1 MSQFKRD
8 QVQDMYYL
16 SPMQEGMLFHTLH
29 HQEKGFYVEQM
40 DMNVK
45 GTLRYDLLEK
55 SMNIIVERY
64 DIFRTVFLHEKVKR
78 PVQVVLKERPFT
90 LDVVDLQDLSED
102 EQLERIEKFK
112 QQDQLRGFDLSKDS
126 LMRASVFQTGPASYR
141 WIWSYHHIL
150 LDGWCFGLVVQELFA
165 IYHALLHDVPYKL
178 TPVKPYKEY
187 IKWLEKQDKQAS
199 LQYWQQSLAGFDGQ
213 STFKEQRKQ
222 TNEHE
227 LGEIEWSM
235 SKEETAALSELALQ
249 QNATLSSALQSVWSV
264 LLSRYQRSNDVLFGT
279 VVSGRPADL
288 AGVDRMVGLFINV
301 IPRRIQLTDHMT
313 FRALLSETQ
322 QQSLAAEPH
331 QYIPIYDIQ
340 AKTGQQQLIDHIV
353 VFENVPAAKKDE
365 QEARLGFT
373 VEDMNVYEKSNYDL
387 NLLASP
393 GEELLLKLAFNQRAF
408 DPQFVHKL
416 KEQLSL
422 LINEAVKHPDQSVHT
437 LPLVTKQEKQLILEE
452 WNAPELEH
460 DQLYLSKWFEHN
472 VRKQP
477 NAVALSAEEQTM
489 TYAELNEQANRLARH
504 LQKNGAEHQTVIA
517 ILADR
522 TPELI
527 VSLLAV
533 LKAGA
538 AYVPIDPDYPESRI
552 QYMLKDS
559 GATHLL
565 THSSFI
571 GQAKGLAF
579 DGTYLFADDQ
589 EISLMSSEN
598 LPLEAGLHDTAY
610 IMYTSGTTGQ
620 PKGIMTTH
628 SNIARVVK
636 NTNYLTISETDT
648 LLSLSNS
655 VFDGFTF
662 DVYGALLNGAKL
674 VLPKKDT
681 ILDMHELTELIKR
694 ESISVM
700 FVPTALFNLLID
712 EETDW
717 MRSVR
722 KVLFGGERASVQHVR
737 KAFDVMGKGRL
748 INVYG
753 PTESTVFATYYS
765 VDEAPPIEAYSIPIG
780 KPINQTGAYILSQQ
794 GQLQP
799 IGMVGELCLSGK
811 GLAKGY
817 LNRPDLTKEAFITHP
832 FAAGER
838 LYRTG
843 DLAYFRADGL
853 IEYAGRVDDQVKIRG
868 HRIELTEIEAHLLM
882 HPGVKQAALITDQH
896 GSSQHTRLLAY
907 MTCEDEWK
915 DKVDVIKSGLKEK
928 LPAYMQPHE
937 LIRLEKMPLTP
948 NGKVDKRQLPKPEA
962 PQGNR
967 HVKLP
972 ANEVEQKL
980 LVMWCEVLER
990 DDISTDDHF
999 FEIGGHSLKAMSLLS
1014 KVSKE
1019 FDVQVPIHLLFETPT
1034 IEAIS
1039 RYIQQQDHEA
1049 AGYLVFNESQTSTVF
1064 ALPPLPGYGFIYQE
1078 AAKTLDSVRLIAFDF
1093 IEADHRM
1100 TQYVHHIQHL
1110 QPEGPLTLMGY
1121 SGGCYLAFELVQ
1133 SLEQAGR
1140 TVEKVI
1146 MIDSYKKIG
1155 ESDLEGRSIDD
1166 DIAAIVHQS
1175 KQSELAQEELVQE
1188 ALAQKTRAYYET
1200 FVKGVNQ
1207 GRIQADIDFIQSEEQ
1222 IEIPDWMDHW
1232 EEATTGAY
1240 RYYQGYGEHADMF
1253 KNKECAAQNA
1263 QLIQKIINQKNRE
1276 AVL

>member
-45 GTLRYDLLEK
+45 GTLRSDLLEK

-78 PVQVVLKERPFT
+78 PVQVVLKNRPFQ
-90 LDVVDLQDLSED
+90 LDVVDIQDLSES
-102 EQLERIEKFK
+102 EQLERIDRFK
-112 QQDQLRGFDLSKDS
+112 QKDQLRGFDLSKDL
-126 LMRASVFQTGPASYR
+126 LMRASVFQTGPSSYR

-165 IYHALLHDVPYKL
+165 IYHALLHDIPYRL
-178 TPVKPYKEY
+178 EPVKPYKEY
-187 IKWLEKQDKQAS
+187 IQWLEKQDKQAS
-199 LQYWQQSLAGFDGQ
+199 LEYWTQSLAGFEGQ

-227 LGEIEWSM
+227 LGEIEWAM

-249 QNATLSSALQSVWSV
+249 QNATLSSALQSVWSI

-301 IPRRIQLTDHMT
+301 IPRRIQLTDQMT
-313 FRALLSETQ
+313 FRSLLSETQ

-340 AKTGQQQLIDHIV
+340 AKAGQQQLIDHIV

-365 QEARLGFT
+365 QESLLGFT

-393 GEELLLKLAFNQRAF
+393 GEQLQLKLAFNQRAF
-408 DPQFVHKL
+408 DPAFVHKL
-416 KEQLSL
+416 KDQLTL
-422 LINEAVKHPDQSVHT
+422 LIKGTIKHPDQSVHT
-437 LPLVTKQEKQLILEE
+437 LTLVTKQEKQRMLEE

-460 DQLYLSKWFEHN
+460 DQLYLTKWFEHN

-477 NAVALSAEEQTM
+477 NAVALSAGDHTM

-504 LQKNGAEHQTVIA
+504 LQKNGVEHQTVTA
-517 ILADR
+517 ILAER

-538 AYVPIDPDYPESRI
+538 TYVPIDPDYPESRI

-571 GQAKGLAF
+571 SQTRSLAF

-589 EISLMSSEN
+589 EILLMSSEN
-598 LPLEAGLHDTAY
+598 LPLEAGLDDTAY

-636 NTNYLTISETDT
+636 NTNYLTILETDT

-674 VLPKKDT
+674 VLPQKET
-681 ILDMHELTELIKR
+681 ILDMGKLTELIKG
-694 ESISVM
+694 EHISVM
-700 FVPTALFNLLID
+700 FVPTALFHLLVD
-712 EETDW
+712 EGTDW
-717 MRSVR
+717 MRGVR

-748 INVYG
+748 LNVYG
-753 PTESTVFATYYS
+753 PTESTVFATYYPI
-765 VDEAPPIEAYSIPIG
+765 DEAIPLEAHSIPIG
-780 KPINQTGAYILSQQ
+780 KPLNQTGAYILSEHR
-794 GQLQP
+794 QLQP

-817 LNRPDLTKEAFITHP
+817 LNRPDLTKQVFIPHP
-832 FAAGER
+832 FASGER

-843 DLAYFRADGL
+843 DLAYFREDGL

-868 HRIELTEIEAHLLM
+868 HRIELTEIEANLLM
-882 HPGVKQAALITDQH
+882 HPGVKQAVILADHDETN
-896 GSSQHTRLLAY
+896 HTRLLAY
-907 MTCEDEWK
+907 ITCDDAWK
-915 DKVDVIKSGLKEK
+915 GKLDDIKSRLKER
-928 LPAYMQPHE
+928 LPAYMLPHE
-937 LIRLEKMPLTP
+937 LIELENLPLTP

-967 HVKLP
+967 RVKLP

-980 LVMWCEVLER
+980 LVMWREVLER
-990 DDISTDDHF
+990 EDISTDDHF
-999 FEIGGHSLKAMSLLS
+999 FELGGHSLKAMSLLS

-1019 FDVQVPIHLLFETPT
+1019 FEVQVPIHLLFETPT
-1034 IEAIS
+1034 IEALS
-1039 RYIQQQDHEA
+1039 HYIQHQDGET

-1078 AAKTLDSVRLIAFDF
+1078 AAKTLDDVRLIAFDF
-1093 IEADHRM
+1093 IETNNRM
-1100 TQYVHHIQHL
+1100 AQYVQHIQHL
-1110 QPEGPLTLMGY
+1110 QPKGPLTLMGY

-1133 SLEQAGR
+1133 ALEQVGR

-1166 DIAAIVHQS
+1166 DIEAIVHQT
-1175 KQSELAQEELVQE
+1175 KQSELAQGEIVQE

-1207 GRIQADIDFIQSEEQ
+1207 GKIQADITFIQSEEQ
-1222 IEIPDWMDHW
+1222 IAIPDWM
-1232 EEATTGAY
+1232 EEWTQATAGSFTQ
-1240 RYYQGYGEHADMF
+1240 YQGYGRHADMF
-1253 KNKECAAQNA
+1253 KHKECAAQNA
-1263 QLIQKIINQKNRE
+1263 KLIKHIVNQTNRE
-1276 AVL
+1276 RVL

>member
-45 GTLRYDLLEK
+45 GTLRSDLLEK

-78 PVQVVLKERPFT
+78 PVQVVLKNRPFQ
-90 LDVVDLQDLSED
+90 LDIVDIQDLSES
-102 EQLERIEKFK
+102 EQLERIDRFK
-112 QQDQLRGFDLSKDS
+112 QKDQLRGFDLSKDL
-126 LMRASVFQTGPASYR
+126 LMRASVFQTGPSSYR

-165 IYHALLHDVPYKL
+165 IYHALLHDIPYRL
-178 TPVKPYKEY
+178 EPVKPYKEY
-187 IKWLEKQDKQAS
+187 IQWLEKQDKQAS
-199 LQYWQQSLAGFDGQ
+199 LEYWTQSLAGFEGQ

-227 LGEIEWSM
+227 LGEIEWAM

-249 QNATLSSALQSVWSV
+249 QNATLSSALQSVWSI

-301 IPRRIQLTDHMT
+301 IPRRIQLTDQMT
-313 FRALLSETQ
+313 FRSLLSETQ

-340 AKTGQQQLIDHIV
+340 AKAGQQQLIDHIV

-365 QEARLGFT
+365 QESLLGFT

-393 GEELLLKLAFNQRAF
+393 GEQLQLKLAFNQRVF
-408 DPQFVHKL
+408 DSAFVHKL
-416 KEQLSL
+416 KDQLTL
-422 LINEAVKHPDQSVHT
+422 LIRGTIKHPDQSVHT
-437 LPLVTKQEKQLILEE
+437 LTLVTKQEKQRMLEE

-460 DQLYLSKWFEHN
+460 DQLYLTKWFEHN

-477 NAVALSAEEQTM
+477 NAVALSAGDHTM

-504 LQKNGAEHQTVIA
+504 LQKNGVNHQTVTA
-517 ILADR
+517 ILAER

-538 AYVPIDPDYPESRI
+538 TYVPIDPDYPESRI

-571 GQAKGLAF
+571 SQTRSLAF

-589 EISLMSSEN
+589 EILLMSSEN
-598 LPLEAGLHDTAY
+598 LPLEAGLDDTAY

-636 NTNYLTISETDT
+636 NTNYLTILETDT

-674 VLPKKDT
+674 VLPQKET
-681 ILDMHELTELIKR
+681 ILDMGKLTELIKG
-694 ESISVM
+694 EHISVM
-700 FVPTALFNLLID
+700 FVPTALFHLLVD
-712 EETDW
+712 EGTDW
-717 MRSVR
+717 MRGVR

-748 INVYG
+748 LNVYG
-753 PTESTVFATYYS
+753 PTESTVFATYYPI
-765 VDEAPPIEAYSIPIG
+765 DEAIPLESHSIPIG
-780 KPINQTGAYILSQQ
+780 KPLNQTGAYILSEHR
-794 GQLQP
+794 QLQP
-799 IGMVGELCLSGK
+799 IGIVGELCLSGK

-817 LNRPDLTKEAFITHP
+817 LNHPDLTKQVFIPHP
-832 FAAGER
+832 FASGER

-843 DLAYFRADGL
+843 DLAYFREDGL

-868 HRIELTEIEAHLLM
+868 HRIELTEIEANLLM
-882 HPGVKQAALITDQH
+882 HPGVKQAVLLADHDETN
-896 GSSQHTRLLAY
+896 HTRLLAY
-907 MTCEDEWK
+907 ITCDDAWK
-915 DKVDVIKSGLKEK
+915 GKLDDIKSRLKER
-928 LPAYMQPHE
+928 LPAYMLPHE
-937 LIRLEKMPLTP
+937 LIELENLPLTP

-967 HVKLP
+967 RVKLP

-980 LVMWCEVLER
+980 LVMWREVLER
-990 DDISTDDHF
+990 EDISTDDHF
-999 FEIGGHSLKAMSLLS
+999 FELGGHSLKAMSLLS

-1019 FDVQVPIHLLFETPT
+1019 FEVQVPIHLLFETPT
-1034 IEAIS
+1034 IEALS
-1039 RYIQQQDHEA
+1039 HYIQHQDGET

-1078 AAKTLDSVRLIAFDF
+1078 AAKTLDDVRLIAFDF
-1093 IEADHRM
+1093 IETNNRM
-1100 TQYVHHIQHL
+1100 AQYVQHIQHL
-1110 QPEGPLTLMGY
+1110 QPKGPLTLMGY

-1133 SLEQAGR
+1133 ALEQGGR

-1166 DIAAIVHQS
+1166 DIEAIVHQT
-1175 KQSELAQEELVQE
+1175 KQSELAQGEIVQE
-1188 ALAQKTRAYYET
+1188 ALVQKTRAYYET

-1207 GRIQADIDFIQSEEQ
+1207 GKIQADITFIQSEEQ
-1222 IEIPDWMDHW
+1222 IAIPDWM
-1232 EEATTGAY
+1232 EEWTQATAGSFTQ
-1240 RYYQGYGEHADMF
+1240 YQGYGRHADMF
-1253 KNKECAAQNA
+1253 KHKECAAQNA
-1263 QLIQKIINQKNRE
+1263 KLIKHIVNQTNRE
-1276 AVL
+1276 RVL

>member
-45 GTLRYDLLEK
+45 GTLRHDLLEK

-78 PVQVVLKERPFT
+78 PVQVVLKNRPFQ
-90 LDVVDLQDLSED
+90 LDVVDIQDLSES
-102 EQLERIEKFK
+102 EQLERIDRFK
-112 QQDQLRGFDLSKDS
+112 QKDQLRGFDLSKDL
-126 LMRASVFQTGPASYR
+126 LMRASVFQTGPSSYR

-165 IYHALLHDVPYKL
+165 IYHALLHDIPYRL
-178 TPVKPYKEY
+178 EPVKPYKEY
-187 IKWLEKQDKQAS
+187 IQWLEKQDKQAS
-199 LQYWQQSLAGFDGQ
+199 LEYWTQSLAGFEGQ

-227 LGEIEWSM
+227 LGEIEWAM

-249 QNATLSSALQSVWSV
+249 QNATLSSALQSAWSI

-301 IPRRIQLTDHMT
+301 IPRRIQLTDQMT
-313 FRALLSETQ
+313 FRSLLSETQ

-340 AKTGQQQLIDHIV
+340 AKAGQQQLIDHIV

-365 QEARLGFT
+365 QESLLGFT

-393 GEELLLKLAFNQRAF
+393 GEQLQLKLAFNQRAF
-408 DPQFVHKL
+408 DPAFVRKL
-416 KEQLSL
+416 KDQLTL
-422 LINEAVKHPDQSVHT
+422 LIKEAIKHPDQSVHT
-437 LPLVTKQEKQLILEE
+437 LTLVTKQEKQRMLEE

-460 DQLYLSKWFEHN
+460 DQLYLTKWFEHN

-477 NAVALSAEEQTM
+477 NAVALSAGDHTM

-504 LQKNGAEHQTVIA
+504 LQKNGVGHQTVTA
-517 ILADR
+517 ILAER

-538 AYVPIDPDYPESRI
+538 TYVPIDPDYPESRI

-571 GQAKGLAF
+571 NQTRSLAF

-589 EISLMSSEN
+589 EILLMSSEN
-598 LPLEAGLHDTAY
+598 LPLEARLDDTAY

-636 NTNYLTISETDT
+636 NTNYLTILETDT

-674 VLPKKDT
+674 VLPQKET
-681 ILDMHELTELIKR
+681 ILDMGKLTELIKG
-694 ESISVM
+694 EHISVM
-700 FVPTALFNLLID
+700 FVPTALFHLLVD
-712 EETDW
+712 EGTDW
-717 MRSVR
+717 MRGVR

-748 INVYG
+748 LNVYG
-753 PTESTVFATYYS
+753 PTESTVFATYYPI
-765 VDEAPPIEAYSIPIG
+765 DEAIPLEAHSIPIG
-780 KPINQTGAYILSQQ
+780 KPLNQTGAYILSEHR
-794 GQLQP
+794 QLQP

-817 LNRPDLTKEAFITHP
+817 LNRPDLTKQVFIAHP

-843 DLAYFRADGL
+843 DLAYFREDGL

-868 HRIELTEIEAHLLM
+868 HRIELTEIEANLLM
-882 HPGVKQAALITDQH
+882 HPGVKQAVLLADHDETN
-896 GSSQHTRLLAY
+896 HTRLLAY
-907 MTCEDEWK
+907 ITCDDAWK
-915 DKVDVIKSGLKEK
+915 GKLDDIKSRLKER
-928 LPAYMQPHE
+928 LPAYMLPHE
-937 LIRLEKMPLTP
+937 LIELENLPLTP

-967 HVKLP
+967 RVKLP

-980 LVMWCEVLER
+980 LLMWREVLER
-990 DDISTDDHF
+990 EDISTDDHF
-999 FEIGGHSLKAMSLLS
+999 FELGGHSLKAMSLLS

-1019 FDVQVPIHLLFETPT
+1019 FEVQVPIHLLFETPT
-1034 IEAIS
+1034 IEALS
-1039 RYIQQQDHEA
+1039 RYIQHQDGET

-1078 AAKTLDSVRLIAFDF
+1078 AAKTLDDVRLVAFDF
-1093 IEADHRM
+1093 IETNNRM
-1100 TQYVHHIQHL
+1100 AQYVQHIQHL
-1110 QPEGPLTLMGY
+1110 QPKGPLTLMGY

-1133 SLEQAGR
+1133 ALEQVGR

-1166 DIAAIVHQS
+1166 DIEAIVHQT
-1175 KQSELAQEELVQE
+1175 KQSELAQGEIVQE

-1207 GRIQADIDFIQSEEQ
+1207 GKIQADITFIQSEEQ
-1222 IEIPDWMDHW
+1222 IAIPDWM
-1232 EEATTGAY
+1232 EEWTQATAGSFTQ
-1240 RYYQGYGEHADMF
+1240 YQGYGRHADMF
-1253 KNKECAAQNA
+1253 KHKECAAQNA
-1263 QLIQKIINQKNRE
+1263 KLIKHIVNQTNRE
-1276 AVL
+1276 RVL

>member
-45 GTLRYDLLEK
+45 GTLRSDLLEK

-78 PVQVVLKERPFT
+78 PVQVVLKNRPFQ
-90 LDVVDLQDLSED
+90 LDIVDIQDLSES
-102 EQLERIEKFK
+102 EQLERIDRFK
-112 QQDQLRGFDLSKDS
+112 QKDQLRGFDLSKDL
-126 LMRASVFQTGPASYR
+126 LMRASVFQTGPSSYR

-165 IYHALLHDVPYKL
+165 IYHALLHDIPYRL
-178 TPVKPYKEY
+178 EPVKPYKEY
-187 IKWLEKQDKQAS
+187 IQWLEKQDKQAS
-199 LQYWQQSLAGFDGQ
+199 LEYWTQSLAGFEGQ

-227 LGEIEWSM
+227 LGEIEWAM

-249 QNATLSSALQSVWSV
+249 QNATLSSALQSVWSI

-301 IPRRIQLTDHMT
+301 IPRRIQLTDQMT
-313 FRALLSETQ
+313 FRSLLSETQ

-340 AKTGQQQLIDHIV
+340 AKAGQQQLIDHIV

-365 QEARLGFT
+365 QESLLGFT

-393 GEELLLKLAFNQRAF
+393 GEQLQLKLAFNQRAF
-408 DPQFVHKL
+408 DPAFVHKL
-416 KEQLSL
+416 KDQLTL
-422 LINEAVKHPDQSVHT
+422 LIKGTIKHPDQSVHT
-437 LPLVTKQEKQLILEE
+437 LTLVTKQEKQRMLEE

-460 DQLYLSKWFEHN
+460 DQLYLTKWFEHN

-477 NAVALSAEEQTM
+477 NAVALSAGDHTM

-504 LQKNGAEHQTVIA
+504 LQKNGVNHQTVTA
-517 ILADR
+517 ILAER

-538 AYVPIDPDYPESRI
+538 TYVPIDPDYPESRI

-571 GQAKGLAF
+571 SQTRSLAF

-589 EISLMSSEN
+589 EILLMSSEN
-598 LPLEAGLHDTAY
+598 LPLEAGLDDTAY

-636 NTNYLTISETDT
+636 NTNYLTILETDT

-674 VLPKKDT
+674 VLPQKET
-681 ILDMHELTELIKR
+681 ILDMGKLTELIKG
-694 ESISVM
+694 EHISVM
-700 FVPTALFNLLID
+700 FVPTALFHLLVD
-712 EETDW
+712 EGTDW
-717 MRSVR
+717 MRGVR

-748 INVYG
+748 LNVYG
-753 PTESTVFATYYS
+753 PTESTVFATYYPI
-765 VDEAPPIEAYSIPIG
+765 DEAIPLEAHSIPIG
-780 KPINQTGAYILSQQ
+780 KPLNQTGAYILSEHR
-794 GQLQP
+794 QLQP

-817 LNRPDLTKEAFITHP
+817 LNRPDLTKQVFIPHP
-832 FAAGER
+832 FASGER

-843 DLAYFRADGL
+843 DLAYFREEGL

-868 HRIELTEIEAHLLM
+868 HRIELTEIEANLLM
-882 HPGVKQAALITDQH
+882 HPGVKQAVLLADHDETN
-896 GSSQHTRLLAY
+896 HTRLLAY
-907 MTCEDEWK
+907 ITCDDAWK
-915 DKVDVIKSGLKEK
+915 GKLDDIKSRLKER
-928 LPAYMQPHE
+928 LPAYMLPHE
-937 LIRLEKMPLTP
+937 LIELENLPLTP

-967 HVKLP
+967 RVKLP

-980 LVMWCEVLER
+980 LVMWREVLER
-990 DDISTDDHF
+990 EDISTDDHF
-999 FEIGGHSLKAMSLLS
+999 FELGGHSLKAMSLLS

-1019 FDVQVPIHLLFETPT
+1019 FEVQVPIHLLFETPT
-1034 IEAIS
+1034 IEALS
-1039 RYIQQQDHEA
+1039 HYIQHQDGET

-1078 AAKTLDSVRLIAFDF
+1078 AAKTLDDVRLIAFDF
-1093 IEADHRM
+1093 IETNNRM
-1100 TQYVHHIQHL
+1100 AQYVQHIQHL
-1110 QPEGPLTLMGY
+1110 QPKGPLTLMGY

-1133 SLEQAGR
+1133 ALEQGGR

-1166 DIAAIVHQS
+1166 DIEAIVHQT
-1175 KQSELAQEELVQE
+1175 KQSELAQGEIVQE

-1207 GRIQADIDFIQSEEQ
+1207 GKIQADITFIQSEEQ
-1222 IEIPDWMDHW
+1222 IAIPDWM
-1232 EEATTGAY
+1232 EEWTQATAGSFTQ
-1240 RYYQGYGEHADMF
+1240 YQGYGRHADMF
-1253 KNKECAAQNA
+1253 KHKECAAQNA
-1263 QLIQKIINQKNRE
+1263 KLIKHIVNQTNRE
-1276 AVL
+1276 RVL

>member
-45 GTLRYDLLEK
+45 GTLRSDLLEK

-78 PVQVVLKERPFT
+78 PVQVVLKNRPFQ
-90 LDVVDLQDLSED
+90 LDVVDIQDLSES
-102 EQLERIEKFK
+102 EQLERIDRFK
-112 QQDQLRGFDLSKDS
+112 QKDQLRGFDLSKDL
-126 LMRASVFQTGPASYR
+126 LMRASVFQTGPSSYR

-165 IYHALLHDVPYKL
+165 IYHALLHDIPYRL
-178 TPVKPYKEY
+178 EPVKPYKEY
-187 IKWLEKQDKQAS
+187 IQWLEKQDKQAS
-199 LQYWQQSLAGFDGQ
+199 LEYWTQSLAGFEGQ

-227 LGEIEWSM
+227 LGEIEWAM

-249 QNATLSSALQSVWSV
+249 QNATLSSALQSAWSI

-301 IPRRIQLTDHMT
+301 IPRRIQLTDQMT
-313 FRALLSETQ
+313 FRSLLSETQ

-340 AKTGQQQLIDHIV
+340 AKAGQQQLIDHIV

-365 QEARLGFT
+365 QESLLGFT

-393 GEELLLKLAFNQRAF
+393 GEQLQLKLAFNQRAF
-408 DPQFVHKL
+408 DPAFVRKL
-416 KEQLSL
+416 KDQLTL
-422 LINEAVKHPDQSVHT
+422 LIKEAIKHPDQSVHT
-437 LPLVTKQEKQLILEE
+437 LTLVTKQEKQRMLEE

-460 DQLYLSKWFEHN
+460 DQLYLTKWFEHN

-477 NAVALSAEEQTM
+477 NAVALSAGDHTM

-504 LQKNGAEHQTVIA
+504 LQKNGVGHQTVTA
-517 ILADR
+517 ILAER

-538 AYVPIDPDYPESRI
+538 TYVPIDPDYPESRI

-571 GQAKGLAF
+571 SQTRSLAF

-589 EISLMSSEN
+589 EILLMSSEN
-598 LPLEAGLHDTAY
+598 LPLEAGLNDTAY

-636 NTNYLTISETDT
+636 NTNYLTILETDT

-674 VLPKKDT
+674 VLPQKET
-681 ILDMHELTELIKR
+681 ILDMGKLTELIKG
-694 ESISVM
+694 EHISVM
-700 FVPTALFNLLID
+700 FVPTALFHLLVD
-712 EETDW
+712 EGTDW
-717 MRSVR
+717 MRGVR

-748 INVYG
+748 LNVYG
-753 PTESTVFATYYS
+753 PTESTVFATYYPI
-765 VDEAPPIEAYSIPIG
+765 DEAIPLEAHSIPIG
-780 KPINQTGAYILSQQ
+780 KPLNQTGAYILSEHR
-794 GQLQP
+794 QLQP

-817 LNRPDLTKEAFITHP
+817 LNRPDLTKQVFIAHP

-843 DLAYFRADGL
+843 DLAYFREDGL

-868 HRIELTEIEAHLLM
+868 HRIELTEIEANLLM
-882 HPGVKQAALITDQH
+882 YPGVKQAVLLADHDETN
-896 GSSQHTRLLAY
+896 HTRLLAY
-907 MTCEDEWK
+907 ITCDDAWK
-915 DKVDVIKSGLKEK
+915 GKLDDIKSRLKER
-928 LPAYMQPHE
+928 LPAYMLPHE
-937 LIRLEKMPLTP
+937 LIELENLPLTP

-980 LVMWCEVLER
+980 LVMWREVLER
-990 DDISTDDHF
+990 EDISTDDHF
-999 FEIGGHSLKAMSLLS
+999 FELGGHSLKAMSLLS

-1019 FDVQVPIHLLFETPT
+1019 FEVQVPIHLLFETPT
-1034 IEAIS
+1034 IEALS
-1039 RYIQQQDHEA
+1039 HYIQHQDGET

-1078 AAKTLDSVRLIAFDF
+1078 AAKTLDDVRLVAFDF
-1093 IEADHRM
+1093 IETNNRM
-1100 TQYVHHIQHL
+1100 AQYVQHIQHL
-1110 QPEGPLTLMGY
+1110 QPKGPLTLMGY

-1133 SLEQAGR
+1133 ALEQGGR

-1166 DIAAIVHQS
+1166 DIEAIVHQT
-1175 KQSELAQEELVQE
+1175 KQSELAQGEIVQE

-1207 GRIQADIDFIQSEEQ
+1207 GKIQADITFIQSEEQ
-1222 IEIPDWMDHW
+1222 IAIPDWM
-1232 EEATTGAY
+1232 EEWTQATAGSFTQ
-1240 RYYQGYGEHADMF
+1240 YQGYGQHADMF
-1253 KNKECAAQNA
+1253 KQKECAAQNA
-1263 QLIQKIINQKNRE
+1263 KLIKHIVNQTNRE
-1276 AVL
+1276 RVL

>member
-45 GTLRYDLLEK
+45 GTLRHDLLEK

-78 PVQVVLKERPFT
+78 PVQVVLKNRPFQ
-90 LDVVDLQDLSED
+90 LDVVDIQDLSES
-102 EQLERIEKFK
+102 EQLERIDRFK
-112 QQDQLRGFDLSKDS
+112 QKDQLRGFDLSKDL
-126 LMRASVFQTGPASYR
+126 LMRASVFQTGPSSYR

-165 IYHALLHDVPYKL
+165 IYHALLHDIPYRL
-178 TPVKPYKEY
+178 EPVKPYKEY
-187 IKWLEKQDKQAS
+187 IQWLEKQDKQAS
-199 LQYWQQSLAGFDGQ
+199 LEYWTQSLAGFEGQ

-227 LGEIEWSM
+227 LGEIEWAM

-249 QNATLSSALQSVWSV
+249 QNATLSSALQSVWSI

-288 AGVDRMVGLFINV
+288 ASVDRMVGLFINV
-301 IPRRIQLTDHMT
+301 IPRRIQLTDQMT
-313 FRALLSETQ
+313 FRSLLSETQ

-340 AKTGQQQLIDHIV
+340 AKAGQQQLIDHIV

-365 QEARLGFT
+365 QESLLGFT

-393 GEELLLKLAFNQRAF
+393 GEQLQLKLAFNQRAF
-408 DPQFVHKL
+408 DPAFVHKL
-416 KEQLSL
+416 KDQLTL
-422 LINEAVKHPDQSVHT
+422 LIKGAIKHPDQLVHT
-437 LPLVTKQEKQLILEE
+437 LTLVTKQEKQRMLEE

-460 DQLYLSKWFEHN
+460 DQLYLTKWFEHN

-477 NAVALSAEEQTM
+477 NAVALSAGDHTM

-504 LQKNGAEHQTVIA
+504 LQKNGVGHQTVTA
-517 ILADR
+517 ILAER

-538 AYVPIDPDYPESRI
+538 TYVPIDPDYPESRI

-571 GQAKGLAF
+571 SQTRSLAF

-589 EISLMSSEN
+589 EILLMSSEN
-598 LPLEAGLHDTAY
+598 LPLEAGLDDTAY

-636 NTNYLTISETDT
+636 NTNYLTILETDT

-674 VLPKKDT
+674 VLPQKET
-681 ILDMHELTELIKR
+681 ILDMGKLTELIKG
-694 ESISVM
+694 EHISVM
-700 FVPTALFNLLID
+700 FVPTALFHLLVD
-712 EETDW
+712 EGTDW
-717 MRSVR
+717 MRGVR

-748 INVYG
+748 LNVYG
-753 PTESTVFATYYS
+753 PTESTVFATYYPI
-765 VDEAPPIEAYSIPIG
+765 DEAIPLEARSIPIG
-780 KPINQTGAYILSQQ
+780 KPLNQTGAYILSEHR
-794 GQLQP
+794 QLQP

-817 LNRPDLTKEAFITHP
+817 LNRPDLTKQVFIAHP

-843 DLAYFRADGL
+843 DLAYFREDGL

-868 HRIELTEIEAHLLM
+868 HRIELTEIEANLLM
-882 HPGVKQAALITDQH
+882 HQGVKQAVLLADHDETN
-896 GSSQHTRLLAY
+896 HTRLLAY
-907 MTCEDEWK
+907 ITCDDAWK
-915 DKVDVIKSGLKEK
+915 GKLDDIKSGLKER
-928 LPAYMQPHE
+928 LPAYMLPHE
-937 LIRLEKMPLTP
+937 LIELENLPLTP

-967 HVKLP
+967 RVKLP

-980 LVMWCEVLER
+980 LLMWREVLER
-990 DDISTDDHF
+990 EDISTDDHF
-999 FEIGGHSLKAMSLLS
+999 FELGGHSLKAMSLLS

-1019 FDVQVPIHLLFETPT
+1019 FEVQVPIHLLFETPT
-1034 IEAIS
+1034 IEALS
-1039 RYIQQQDHEA
+1039 RYIQHQDGET

-1078 AAKTLDSVRLIAFDF
+1078 AAKTLDDVRLVAFDF
-1093 IEADHRM
+1093 IETNNRM
-1100 TQYVHHIQHL
+1100 AQYVQHIQHL
-1110 QPEGPLTLMGY
+1110 QPKGPLTLMGY

-1133 SLEQAGR
+1133 ALEQVGR

-1166 DIAAIVHQS
+1166 DIEAIVHQT
-1175 KQSELAQEELVQE
+1175 KQSELAQGEIVQE

-1207 GRIQADIDFIQSEEQ
+1207 GKIQADITFIQSEEQ
-1222 IEIPDWMDHW
+1222 IAIPDWM
-1232 EEATTGAY
+1232 EEWTQATAGSFTQ
-1240 RYYQGYGEHADMF
+1240 YQGYGRHADMF
-1253 KNKECAAQNA
+1253 KHKECAAQNA
-1263 QLIQKIINQKNRE
+1263 KLIKHIVNQTNRE
-1276 AVL
+1276 RVL

>member
-45 GTLRYDLLEK
+45 GTLRSDLLEK

-78 PVQVVLKERPFT
+78 PVQVVLKNRPFQ
-90 LDVVDLQDLSED
+90 LDIVDIQDLSES
-102 EQLERIEKFK
+102 EQLERIDRFK
-112 QQDQLRGFDLSKDS
+112 QKDQLRGFDLSKDL
-126 LMRASVFQTGPASYR
+126 LMRASVFQTGPSSYR

-165 IYHALLHDVPYKL
+165 IYDALLHDIPYRL
-178 TPVKPYKEY
+178 EPVKPYKEY
-187 IKWLEKQDKQAS
+187 IQWLEKQDKQAS
-199 LQYWQQSLAGFDGQ
+199 LEYWTQSLAGFEGQ

-227 LGEIEWSM
+227 LGEIEWAM

-249 QNATLSSALQSVWSV
+249 QNATLSSALQSIWSI

-301 IPRRIQLTDHMT
+301 IPRRIQLTDQMT
-313 FRALLSETQ
+313 FRSLLSETQ

-340 AKTGQQQLIDHIV
+340 AKAGQQQLIDHIV

-365 QEARLGFT
+365 QESLLGFT

-393 GEELLLKLAFNQRAF
+393 GEQLQLKLAFNQRAF
-408 DPQFVHKL
+408 DPAFVHKL
-416 KEQLSL
+416 KDQLTL
-422 LINEAVKHPDQSVHT
+422 LIKGTIKHPDQSVHT
-437 LPLVTKQEKQLILEE
+437 LTLVTKQEKQRVLEE

-460 DQLYLSKWFEHN
+460 DQLYLTKWFEHN

-477 NAVALSAEEQTM
+477 NAVALSAGDHTM

-504 LQKNGAEHQTVIA
+504 LQKNGVGHQTVTA
-517 ILADR
+517 ILAER

-538 AYVPIDPDYPESRI
+538 TYVPIDPDYPESRI

-571 GQAKGLAF
+571 SQTRSLAF

-589 EISLMSSEN
+589 EILLMSSEN
-598 LPLEAGLHDTAY
+598 LPLEAGLDDTAY

-636 NTNYLTISETDT
+636 NTNYLTILETDT

-674 VLPKKDT
+674 VLPQKET
-681 ILDMHELTELIKR
+681 ILDMGKLTELIKG
-694 ESISVM
+694 EHISVM
-700 FVPTALFNLLID
+700 FVPTALFHLLVD
-712 EETDW
+712 EGTDW
-717 MRSVR
+717 MRGVR

-748 INVYG
+748 LNVYG
-753 PTESTVFATYYS
+753 PTESTVFATYYPI
-765 VDEAPPIEAYSIPIG
+765 DEAIPLEARSIPIG
-780 KPINQTGAYILSQQ
+780 KPLNQTGAYILSEHR
-794 GQLQP
+794 QLQP

-817 LNRPDLTKEAFITHP
+817 LNRPDLTKQVFIAHP

-843 DLAYFRADGL
+843 DLAYFREDGL

-868 HRIELTEIEAHLLM
+868 HRIELTEIEANLLM
-882 HPGVKQAALITDQH
+882 HQGVKQAVLLADHDETN
-896 GSSQHTRLLAY
+896 HTRLLAY
-907 MTCEDEWK
+907 ITCDDAWK
-915 DKVDVIKSGLKEK
+915 GKLDDIKSRLKER
-928 LPAYMQPHE
+928 LPAYMLPHE
-937 LIRLEKMPLTP
+937 LIELENLPLTP

-967 HVKLP
+967 RVKLP

-980 LVMWCEVLER
+980 LVMWREVLER
-990 DDISTDDHF
+990 EDISTDDHF
-999 FEIGGHSLKAMSLLS
+999 FELGGHSLKAMSLLS

-1019 FDVQVPIHLLFETPT
+1019 FEVQVPIHLLFETPT
-1034 IEAIS
+1034 IEALS
-1039 RYIQQQDHEA
+1039 HYIQHQDGET

-1078 AAKTLDSVRLIAFDF
+1078 AAKTLDDVRLVAFDF
-1093 IEADHRM
+1093 IETNNRM
-1100 TQYVHHIQHL
+1100 AQYVQHIQHL
-1110 QPEGPLTLMGY
+1110 QPKGPLTLMGY

-1133 SLEQAGR
+1133 ALEQVGR

-1166 DIAAIVHQS
+1166 DIEAIVHQT
-1175 KQSELAQEELVQE
+1175 KQNELAQGEIVQE

-1207 GRIQADIDFIQSEEQ
+1207 GKIQADITFIQSEEQ
-1222 IEIPDWMDHW
+1222 IAIPDWM
-1232 EEATTGAY
+1232 EEWTQATAGSFTQ
-1240 RYYQGYGEHADMF
+1240 YQGYGRHADMF
-1253 KNKECAAQNA
+1253 KQKECAVQNA
-1263 QLIQKIINQKNRE
+1263 KLIKHIVNQTNRE
-1276 AVL
+1276 RVL

>member
-45 GTLRYDLLEK
+45 GTLRHDLLEK

-78 PVQVVLKERPFT
+78 PVQVVLKNRPFQ
-90 LDVVDLQDLSED
+90 LDVVDIQDLSES
-102 EQLERIEKFK
+102 EQLERIDRFK
-112 QQDQLRGFDLSKDS
+112 QKDQLRGFDLSKDL
-126 LMRASVFQTGPASYR
+126 LMRASVFQTGPSSYR

-165 IYHALLHDVPYKL
+165 IYHALLHDIPYRL
-178 TPVKPYKEY
+178 EPVKPYKEY
-187 IKWLEKQDKQAS
+187 IQWLEKQDKQAS
-199 LQYWQQSLAGFDGQ
+199 LEYWTQSLAGFEGQ

-227 LGEIEWSM
+227 LGEIEWAM

-249 QNATLSSALQSVWSV
+249 QNATLSSALQSAWSI

-301 IPRRIQLTDHMT
+301 IPRRIQLTDQMT
-313 FRALLSETQ
+313 FRSLLSETQ

-340 AKTGQQQLIDHIV
+340 AKAGQQQLIDHIV

-365 QEARLGFT
+365 QESLLGFT

-393 GEELLLKLAFNQRAF
+393 GEQLQLKLAFNQRAF
-408 DPQFVHKL
+408 DPAFVHKL
-416 KEQLSL
+416 KDQLTL
-422 LINEAVKHPDQSVHT
+422 LIKGAIKHPDQLVHILT
-437 LPLVTKQEKQLILEE
+437 LVTKQEKQRMLEE

-460 DQLYLSKWFEHN
+460 DQLYLTKWFEHN

-477 NAVALSAEEQTM
+477 NAVALSAGDHTM

-504 LQKNGAEHQTVIA
+504 LQKNGVGHQTVTA
-517 ILADR
+517 ILAER

-538 AYVPIDPDYPESRI
+538 TYVSIDPDYPESRI
-552 QYMLKDS
+552 QYMLRDS

-571 GQAKGLAF
+571 SQTRSLAF

-589 EISLMSSEN
+589 EILLMSSEN
-598 LPLEAGLHDTAY
+598 LPLEAGLDDTAY

-636 NTNYLTISETDT
+636 NTNYLTILETDT

-674 VLPKKDT
+674 VLPQKET
-681 ILDMHELTELIKR
+681 ILDMGKLTELIKG
-694 ESISVM
+694 EHISVM
-700 FVPTALFNLLID
+700 FVPTALFHLLVD
-712 EETDW
+712 EGTDW
-717 MRSVR
+717 MRGVR

-748 INVYG
+748 LNVYG
-753 PTESTVFATYYS
+753 PTESTVFATYYPI
-765 VDEAPPIEAYSIPIG
+765 DEAIPLEARSIPIG
-780 KPINQTGAYILSQQ
+780 KPLNQTGAYILSEHR
-794 GQLQP
+794 QLQP

-817 LNRPDLTKEAFITHP
+817 LNRPDLTKQVFIAHP

-843 DLAYFRADGL
+843 DLAYFREDGL

-868 HRIELTEIEAHLLM
+868 HRIELTEIEANLLM
-882 HPGVKQAALITDQH
+882 HPGVKQAVLLADHDETN
-896 GSSQHTRLLAY
+896 HTRLLAY
-907 MTCEDEWK
+907 ITCDDAWK
-915 DKVDVIKSGLKEK
+915 GKLDDIKSGLKER
-928 LPAYMQPHE
+928 LPAYMLPHE
-937 LIRLEKMPLTP
+937 LIELENLPLTP

-967 HVKLP
+967 RVKLP

-980 LVMWCEVLER
+980 LVMWREVLER
-990 DDISTDDHF
+990 EDISTDDHF
-999 FEIGGHSLKAMSLLS
+999 FELGGHSLKAMSLLS

-1019 FDVQVPIHLLFETPT
+1019 FEVQVPIHLLFETPT
-1034 IEAIS
+1034 IEALS
-1039 RYIQQQDHEA
+1039 RYIQHQDGET

-1078 AAKTLDSVRLIAFDF
+1078 AAKTLDDVRLVAFDF
-1093 IEADHRM
+1093 IETNNRM
-1100 TQYVHHIQHL
+1100 AQYVQHIQYL
-1110 QPEGPLTLMGY
+1110 QPKGPLTLMGY

-1133 SLEQAGR
+1133 ALEQVGR

-1166 DIAAIVHQS
+1166 DIEAIVHQTE
-1175 KQSELAQEELVQE
+1175 QSELAQGEIVQE

-1207 GRIQADIDFIQSEEQ
+1207 GKIQADITFIQSEEQ
-1222 IEIPDWMDHW
+1222 IAIPDWM
-1232 EEATTGAY
+1232 EEWTQATAGSFTQ
-1240 RYYQGYGEHADMF
+1240 YQGYGRHADMF
-1253 KNKECAAQNA
+1253 KQKECAAQNA
-1263 QLIQKIINQKNRE
+1263 KLIKHIVNQTNRE
-1276 AVL
+1276 RVL

>member
-45 GTLRYDLLEK
+45 GTLRSDLLEK

-78 PVQVVLKERPFT
+78 PVQVVLKNRPFQ
-90 LDVVDLQDLSED
+90 LDVVDIQDLSES
-102 EQLERIEKFK
+102 EQLERIDRFK
-112 QQDQLRGFDLSKDS
+112 QKDQLRGFDLSKDL
-126 LMRASVFQTGPASYR
+126 LMRASVFQTGPSSYR

-165 IYHALLHDVPYKL
+165 IYHALLHDIPYRL
-178 TPVKPYKEY
+178 EPVKPYKEY
-187 IKWLEKQDKQAS
+187 IQWLEKQDKQAS
-199 LQYWQQSLAGFDGQ
+199 LEYWTQSLAGFEGQ
-213 STFKEQRKQ
+213 STFKEQQKQ

-227 LGEIEWSM
+227 LGEIEWAM

-249 QNATLSSALQSVWSV
+249 QNATLSSALQSAWSI

-301 IPRRIQLTDHMT
+301 IPRRIQLTDQMT
-313 FRALLSETQ
+313 FRSLLSETQ

-340 AKTGQQQLIDHIV
+340 AKAGQQQLIDHIV

-365 QEARLGFT
+365 QESLLGFT

-393 GEELLLKLAFNQRAF
+393 GEQLQLKLAFNQRAF
-408 DPQFVHKL
+408 DPAFVHKL
-416 KEQLSL
+416 KDQLTL
-422 LINEAVKHPDQSVHT
+422 LIKGAIKHPDQLVHILT
-437 LPLVTKQEKQLILEE
+437 LVTKQEKQRMLEE

-460 DQLYLSKWFEHN
+460 DQLYLTKWFEHN

-477 NAVALSAEEQTM
+477 NAVALSAGDHTM

-504 LQKNGAEHQTVIA
+504 LQKNGVGHQTVTA
-517 ILADR
+517 ILAER

-538 AYVPIDPDYPESRI
+538 TYVPIDPDYPESRI

-571 GQAKGLAF
+571 SQTRSLAF

-589 EISLMSSEN
+589 EILLMSSEN
-598 LPLEAGLHDTAY
+598 LPLEAGLDDTAY

-636 NTNYLTISETDT
+636 NTNYLTILETDT

-674 VLPKKDT
+674 VLPQKET
-681 ILDMHELTELIKR
+681 ILDMGKLTELIKG
-694 ESISVM
+694 EHISVM
-700 FVPTALFNLLID
+700 FVPTALFHLLVD
-712 EETDW
+712 EGTDW
-717 MRSVR
+717 MRGVR

-748 INVYG
+748 LNVYG
-753 PTESTVFATYYS
+753 PTESTVFATYYPI
-765 VDEAPPIEAYSIPIG
+765 DEAIPLEARSIPIG
-780 KPINQTGAYILSQQ
+780 KPLNQTGAYILSEHR
-794 GQLQP
+794 QLQP

-817 LNRPDLTKEAFITHP
+817 LNRPDLTKQVFIAHP

-843 DLAYFRADGL
+843 DLAYFREDGL

-868 HRIELTEIEAHLLM
+868 HRIELTEIEANLLM
-882 HPGVKQAALITDQH
+882 HPGVKQAVLLADHDETN
-896 GSSQHTRLLAY
+896 HTRLLAY
-907 MTCEDEWK
+907 ITCDDAWK
-915 DKVDVIKSGLKEK
+915 GKLDDIKSGLKER
-928 LPAYMQPHE
+928 LPAYMLPHE
-937 LIRLEKMPLTP
+937 LIELENLPLTP

-967 HVKLP
+967 RVKLP

-980 LVMWCEVLER
+980 LVMWREVLER
-990 DDISTDDHF
+990 EDISTDDHF
-999 FEIGGHSLKAMSLLS
+999 FELGGHSLKAMSLLS

-1019 FDVQVPIHLLFETPT
+1019 FEVQVPIHLLFETPT
-1034 IEAIS
+1034 IEALS
-1039 RYIQQQDHEA
+1039 HYIQHQDGET

-1078 AAKTLDSVRLIAFDF
+1078 AAKTLDDVRLVAFDF
-1093 IEADHRM
+1093 IETNNRM
-1100 TQYVHHIQHL
+1100 AQYVQHIQHL
-1110 QPEGPLTLMGY
+1110 QPKGPLTLMGY

-1133 SLEQAGR
+1133 ALEQVGR

-1166 DIAAIVHQS
+1166 DIEAIVHQT
-1175 KQSELAQEELVQE
+1175 KQSELAQGEIVQE

-1207 GRIQADIDFIQSEEQ
+1207 GKIQADITFIQSEEQ
-1222 IEIPDWMDHW
+1222 IAIPDWM
-1232 EEATTGAY
+1232 EEWTQATAGSFTQ
-1240 RYYQGYGEHADMF
+1240 YQGYGRHADMF
-1253 KNKECAAQNA
+1253 KQKECAAQNA
-1263 QLIQKIINQKNRE
+1263 KLIKHIVNQTNRE
-1276 AVL
+1276 RVL

>member
-45 GTLRYDLLEK
+45 GTLRSDLLEK

-78 PVQVVLKERPFT
+78 PVQVVLKNRPFQ
-90 LDVVDLQDLSED
+90 LDIVDIQDLSES
-102 EQLERIEKFK
+102 EQLERIDRFK
-112 QQDQLRGFDLSKDS
+112 QKDQLRGFDLSKDL
-126 LMRASVFQTGPASYR
+126 LMRASVFQTGPSSYR

-165 IYHALLHDVPYKL
+165 IYHALLHDIPYRL
-178 TPVKPYKEY
+178 EPVKPYKEY
-187 IKWLEKQDKQAS
+187 IQWLEKQDKQAS
-199 LQYWQQSLAGFDGQ
+199 LEYWTQSLAGFEGQ

-227 LGEIEWSM
+227 LGEIEWAM

-249 QNATLSSALQSVWSV
+249 QNATLSSALQSVWSI

-301 IPRRIQLTDHMT
+301 IPRRIQLTDQMT
-313 FRALLSETQ
+313 FRSLLSETQ

-340 AKTGQQQLIDHIV
+340 AKAGQQQLIDHIV
-353 VFENVPAAKKDE
+353 VFENVPVAKKDE
-365 QEARLGFT
+365 QESLLGFT

-393 GEELLLKLAFNQRAF
+393 GEQLQLKLAFNQRAF
-408 DPQFVHKL
+408 DPAFVHKL
-416 KEQLSL
+416 KDQLTL
-422 LINEAVKHPDQSVHT
+422 LIKGTIKHPDQSVHT
-437 LPLVTKQEKQLILEE
+437 LTLVTKQEKQRMLEE

-460 DQLYLSKWFEHN
+460 DQLYLTKWFEHN

-477 NAVALSAEEQTM
+477 NAVALSAGDHTM

-504 LQKNGAEHQTVIA
+504 LQKNGVEHQTVTA
-517 ILADR
+517 ILAER

-538 AYVPIDPDYPESRI
+538 TYVPIDPDYPESRI

-571 GQAKGLAF
+571 SQTRSLAF

-589 EISLMSSEN
+589 EILLMSSEN
-598 LPLEAGLHDTAY
+598 LPLEAGLDDTAY

-636 NTNYLTISETDT
+636 NTNYLTILETDT

-674 VLPKKDT
+674 VLPQKET
-681 ILDMHELTELIKR
+681 ILNMGKLTELIKG
-694 ESISVM
+694 EHISVM
-700 FVPTALFNLLID
+700 FVPTALFHLLVD
-712 EETDW
+712 EGTDW
-717 MRSVR
+717 MRGVR

-748 INVYG
+748 LNVYG
-753 PTESTVFATYYS
+753 PTESTVFATYYPI
-765 VDEAPPIEAYSIPIG
+765 DEAIPLESHSIPIG
-780 KPINQTGAYILSQQ
+780 KPLNQTGAYILSEHR
-794 GQLQP
+794 QLQP

-817 LNRPDLTKEAFITHP
+817 LNRPDLTKQVFIPHP
-832 FAAGER
+832 FASGER

-843 DLAYFRADGL
+843 DLAYFREDGL

-868 HRIELTEIEAHLLM
+868 HRIELTEIEANLLM
-882 HPGVKQAALITDQH
+882 HPGVKQAVLLADHDETN
-896 GSSQHTRLLAY
+896 HTRLLAY
-907 MTCEDEWK
+907 ITCDDAWK
-915 DKVDVIKSGLKEK
+915 GKLDDIKSRLKER
-928 LPAYMQPHE
+928 LPAYMLPHE
-937 LIRLEKMPLTP
+937 LIELESLPLTP
-948 NGKVDKRQLPKPEA
+948 NGKVDKRRLPKPEA

-967 HVKLP
+967 RVKLP

-980 LVMWCEVLER
+980 LLMWREVLER
-990 DDISTDDHF
+990 EDISTDDHF
-999 FEIGGHSLKAMSLLS
+999 FELGGHSLKAMSLLS

-1019 FDVQVPIHLLFETPT
+1019 FEVQVPIHLLFETPT
-1034 IEAIS
+1034 IEALS
-1039 RYIQQQDHEA
+1039 HYIQHQDGET

-1078 AAKTLDSVRLIAFDF
+1078 AAKTLDDVRLIAFDF
-1093 IEADHRM
+1093 IETNNRM
-1100 TQYVHHIQHL
+1100 AQYVQHIQHL
-1110 QPEGPLTLMGY
+1110 QPKGPLTLMGY

-1133 SLEQAGR
+1133 ALEQGGR

-1166 DIAAIVHQS
+1166 DIEAIVHQT
-1175 KQSELAQEELVQE
+1175 KQSELAQGEIVQE

-1207 GRIQADIDFIQSEEQ
+1207 GKIQADITFIQSEEQ
-1222 IEIPDWMDHW
+1222 IAIPDWM
-1232 EEATTGAY
+1232 EEWTQATAGSFTQ
-1240 RYYQGYGEHADMF
+1240 YQGYGRHADMF
-1253 KNKECAAQNA
+1253 KHKECAAQNA
-1263 QLIQKIINQKNRE
+1263 KLIKHIVNQTNRE
-1276 AVL
+1276 RVL

>member
-45 GTLRYDLLEK
+45 GTLRHDLLEK

-78 PVQVVLKERPFT
+78 PVQVVLKNRPFQ
-90 LDVVDLQDLSED
+90 LDVVDIQDLSES
-102 EQLERIEKFK
+102 EQFERIDRFK
-112 QQDQLRGFDLSKDS
+112 QKDQLRGFDLSKDL
-126 LMRASVFQTGPASYR
+126 LMRASVFQTGPSSYR

-165 IYHALLHDVPYKL
+165 IYHALLHDIPYRL
-178 TPVKPYKEY
+178 EPVKPYKEY
-187 IKWLEKQDKQAS
+187 IHWLEKQDKQAS
-199 LQYWQQSLAGFDGQ
+199 LEYWTQSLAGFEGQ

-227 LGEIEWSM
+227 LGEIEWAM

-249 QNATLSSALQSVWSV
+249 QNATLSSALQSAWSI

-279 VVSGRPADL
+279 VVSGRPSDL

-301 IPRRIQLTDHMT
+301 IPRRIQLTDQMT
-313 FRALLSETQ
+313 FRSLLSETQ

-340 AKTGQQQLIDHIV
+340 AKAGQQQLIDHIV

-365 QEARLGFT
+365 QESLLGFT

-393 GEELLLKLAFNQRAF
+393 GEQLQLKLAFNQRAF
-408 DPQFVHKL
+408 DPAFVRKL
-416 KEQLSL
+416 KDQLTL
-422 LINEAVKHPDQSVHT
+422 LIKGAIKHPDQSVHT
-437 LPLVTKQEKQLILEE
+437 LTLVTKQEKQRMLEE

-460 DQLYLSKWFEHN
+460 DQLYLTKWFEHN

-477 NAVALSAEEQTM
+477 NAVALSAGDHTM

-504 LQKNGAEHQTVIA
+504 LQKNGVGHQTVTA
-517 ILADR
+517 ILAER

-538 AYVPIDPDYPESRI
+538 TYVSIDPDYPESRI
-552 QYMLKDS
+552 QYMLRDS

-571 GQAKGLAF
+571 SQTRSLAF

-589 EISLMSSEN
+589 EILLMSSEN
-598 LPLEAGLHDTAY
+598 LPLEAGLDDTAY

-636 NTNYLTISETDT
+636 NTNYLTILETDT

-674 VLPKKDT
+674 VLPQKET
-681 ILDMHELTELIKR
+681 ILDMGKLTELIKG
-694 ESISVM
+694 EHISVM
-700 FVPTALFNLLID
+700 FVPTALFHLLVD
-712 EETDW
+712 EGTDW
-717 MRSVR
+717 MRGVR

-748 INVYG
+748 LNVYG
-753 PTESTVFATYYS
+753 PTESTVFATYYPI
-765 VDEAPPIEAYSIPIG
+765 DEAIPLEARSIPIG
-780 KPINQTGAYILSQQ
+780 KPLNQTGAYILSEHR
-794 GQLQP
+794 QLQP

-817 LNRPDLTKEAFITHP
+817 LNRPDLTKQVFIAHP

-843 DLAYFRADGL
+843 DLAYFREDGL

-868 HRIELTEIEAHLLM
+868 HRIELTEIEANLLM
-882 HPGVKQAALITDQH
+882 HPGVKQAVLLADHDETN
-896 GSSQHTRLLAY
+896 HTRLLAY
-907 MTCEDEWK
+907 ITCDDAWK
-915 DKVDVIKSGLKEK
+915 GKLDDIKSGLKER
-928 LPAYMQPHE
+928 LPAYMLPHE
-937 LIRLEKMPLTP
+937 LIELENLPLTP

-967 HVKLP
+967 RVKLP

-980 LVMWCEVLER
+980 LVMWREVLER
-990 DDISTDDHF
+990 EDISTDDHF
-999 FEIGGHSLKAMSLLS
+999 FELGGHSLKAMSLLS

-1019 FDVQVPIHLLFETPT
+1019 FEVQVPIHLLFETPT
-1034 IEAIS
+1034 IEALS
-1039 RYIQQQDHEA
+1039 HYIQHQDGET

-1078 AAKTLDSVRLIAFDF
+1078 AAKTLDDVRLVAFDF
-1093 IEADHRM
+1093 IETNNRM
-1100 TQYVHHIQHL
+1100 AQYVQHIQHL
-1110 QPEGPLTLMGY
+1110 QPKGPLTLMGY

-1133 SLEQAGR
+1133 ALEQGGR

-1166 DIAAIVHQS
+1166 DIEAIVHQT
-1175 KQSELAQEELVQE
+1175 KQSELAQGEIVQE

-1207 GRIQADIDFIQSEEQ
+1207 GKIQADITFIQSEEQ
-1222 IEIPDWMDHW
+1222 IAIPDWM
-1232 EEATTGAY
+1232 EEWTQATAGSFTQ
-1240 RYYQGYGEHADMF
+1240 YQGYGRHADMF
-1253 KNKECAAQNA
+1253 KHKEYAAQNA
-1263 QLIQKIINQKNRE
+1263 KLIKHIVNQTNRE
-1276 AVL
+1276 RVL

>member
-45 GTLRYDLLEK
+45 GTLRHDLLEK

-78 PVQVVLKERPFT
+78 PVQVVLKNRPFQ
-90 LDVVDLQDLSED
+90 LDIVDIQDLSES
-102 EQLERIEKFK
+102 EQLERIDRFK
-112 QQDQLRGFDLSKDS
+112 QKDQLRGFDLSKDL
-126 LMRASVFQTGPASYR
+126 LMRASVFQTGPSSYR

-165 IYHALLHDVPYKL
+165 IYHALLHDIPYRL
-178 TPVKPYKEY
+178 EPVKPYKEY
-187 IKWLEKQDKQAS
+187 IQWLEKQDKQAS
-199 LQYWQQSLAGFDGQ
+199 LEYWTQSLAGFEGQ

-227 LGEIEWSM
+227 LGEIEWAM

-249 QNATLSSALQSVWSV
+249 QNATLSSALQSAWSI

-301 IPRRIQLTDHMT
+301 IPRRIQLTDQMT
-313 FRALLSETQ
+313 FRSLLSETQ

-340 AKTGQQQLIDHIV
+340 AKAGQQQLIDHIV

-365 QEARLGFT
+365 QESLLGFT

-393 GEELLLKLAFNQRAF
+393 GEQLQLKLAFNQRAF
-408 DPQFVHKL
+408 DPAFVRKL
-416 KEQLSL
+416 KDQLTL
-422 LINEAVKHPDQSVHT
+422 LIKGAIKHPDQSVHT
-437 LPLVTKQEKQLILEE
+437 LTLVTKQEKQRMLEE

-460 DQLYLSKWFEHN
+460 DQLYLTKWFEHN

-477 NAVALSAEEQTM
+477 NAVALSAGDHTM

-504 LQKNGAEHQTVIA
+504 LQKNGVGHQTVTA
-517 ILADR
+517 ILAER

-527 VSLLAV
+527 VSLLSV

-538 AYVPIDPDYPESRI
+538 TYVPIDPDYPESRI

-571 GQAKGLAF
+571 SQTRSLAF

-589 EISLMSSEN
+589 EILLMSSEN
-598 LPLEAGLHDTAY
+598 LPLEAGLNDTAY

-636 NTNYLTISETDT
+636 NTNYLTILETDT

-674 VLPKKDT
+674 VLPQKET
-681 ILDMHELTELIKR
+681 ILDMGKLTELIKG
-694 ESISVM
+694 EHISVM
-700 FVPTALFNLLID
+700 FVPTALFHLLVD
-712 EETDW
+712 EGTDW
-717 MRSVR
+717 MRGVR

-748 INVYG
+748 LNVYG
-753 PTESTVFATYYS
+753 PTESTVFATYYPI
-765 VDEAPPIEAYSIPIG
+765 DEAIPLEARSIPIG
-780 KPINQTGAYILSQQ
+780 KPLNQTGAYILSEHR
-794 GQLQP
+794 QLQP

-817 LNRPDLTKEAFITHP
+817 LNRPDLTKQVFIAHP

-843 DLAYFRADGL
+843 DLAYFREDGL

-868 HRIELTEIEAHLLM
+868 HRIELTEIEANLLM
-882 HPGVKQAALITDQH
+882 HQGVKQAVLLADHDETN
-896 GSSQHTRLLAY
+896 HTRLLAY
-907 MTCEDEWK
+907 ITCDDAWK
-915 DKVDVIKSGLKEK
+915 GKLDDIKSRLKER
-928 LPAYMQPHE
+928 LPAYMLPHE
-937 LIRLEKMPLTP
+937 LIELENLPLTP

-967 HVKLP
+967 RVKLP

-980 LVMWCEVLER
+980 LVMWREVLER
-990 DDISTDDHF
+990 EDISTDDHF
-999 FEIGGHSLKAMSLLS
+999 FALGGHSLKAMSLLS

-1019 FDVQVPIHLLFETPT
+1019 FEVQVPIHLLFETPT
-1034 IEAIS
+1034 IEALS
-1039 RYIQQQDHEA
+1039 HYIQHQDGET

-1078 AAKTLDSVRLIAFDF
+1078 AAKTLDDVRLVAFDF
-1093 IEADHRM
+1093 IETNNRM
-1100 TQYVHHIQHL
+1100 AQYVQHIQHL
-1110 QPEGPLTLMGY
+1110 QPKGPLTLMGY

-1133 SLEQAGR
+1133 ALEQVGR

-1166 DIAAIVHQS
+1166 DIEAIVHQT
-1175 KQSELAQEELVQE
+1175 KQNELAQGEIVQE

-1207 GRIQADIDFIQSEEQ
+1207 GKIQADITFIQSEEQ
-1222 IEIPDWMDHW
+1222 IAIPDWM
-1232 EEATTGAY
+1232 EEWTQATAGSFTQ
-1240 RYYQGYGEHADMF
+1240 YQGYGRHADMF
-1253 KNKECAAQNA
+1253 KQKECAVQNA
-1263 QLIQKIINQKNRE
+1263 KLIKHIVNQTNRE
-1276 AVL
+1276 RVL

>member
-45 GTLRYDLLEK
+45 GTLRSDLLEK

-78 PVQVVLKERPFT
+78 PVQVVLKNRPFQ
-90 LDVVDLQDLSED
+90 LDIVDIQDLSES
-102 EQLERIEKFK
+102 EQLERIDRFK
-112 QQDQLRGFDLSKDS
+112 QKDQLRGFDLSKDL
-126 LMRASVFQTGPASYR
+126 LMRASVFQTGPSSYR

-165 IYHALLHDVPYKL
+165 IYHALLHDIPYRL
-178 TPVKPYKEY
+178 EPVKPYKEY
-187 IKWLEKQDKQAS
+187 IQWLEKQDKQAS
-199 LQYWQQSLAGFDGQ
+199 LEYWTQSLAGFERQ

-227 LGEIEWSM
+227 LGEIEWAM

-249 QNATLSSALQSVWSV
+249 QNATLSSALQSIWSI

-301 IPRRIQLTDHMT
+301 IPRRIQLTDQMT
-313 FRALLSETQ
+313 FRSLLSETQ

-340 AKTGQQQLIDHIV
+340 AKAGQQQLIDHIV

-365 QEARLGFT
+365 QESLLGFT

-393 GEELLLKLAFNQRAF
+393 GEQLQMKLAFNQRVF
-408 DPQFVHKL
+408 DPAFVHKL
-416 KEQLSL
+416 KDQLTL
-422 LINEAVKHPDQSVHT
+422 LIRGTIKHPDQSVHT
-437 LPLVTKQEKQLILEE
+437 LTLVTKQEKQRMLEE

-460 DQLYLSKWFEHN
+460 DQLYLTKWFEHN

-477 NAVALSAEEQTM
+477 NAVALSAGDHTM

-504 LQKNGAEHQTVIA
+504 LQKNGVEHQTVTA
-517 ILADR
+517 ILAER

-538 AYVPIDPDYPESRI
+538 TYVPIDPDYPESRI

-571 GQAKGLAF
+571 SQTRSLAF

-589 EISLMSSEN
+589 EILLMSSEN
-598 LPLEAGLHDTAY
+598 LPLEAGLDDTAY

-636 NTNYLTISETDT
+636 NTNYLTILETDT

-674 VLPKKDT
+674 VLPQKET
-681 ILDMHELTELIKR
+681 ILDMGKLTELIKG
-694 ESISVM
+694 EHISVM
-700 FVPTALFNLLID
+700 FVPTALFHLLVD
-712 EETDW
+712 EGTDW
-717 MRSVR
+717 MRGVR

-748 INVYG
+748 LNVYG
-753 PTESTVFATYYS
+753 PTESTVFATYYPI
-765 VDEAPPIEAYSIPIG
+765 DEAIPLESHSIPIG
-780 KPINQTGAYILSQQ
+780 KPLNQTGAYILSEHR
-794 GQLQP
+794 QLQP

-817 LNRPDLTKEAFITHP
+817 LNRPDLTKQVFIPHP
-832 FAAGER
+832 FASGER

-843 DLAYFRADGL
+843 DLAYFREDGL

-868 HRIELTEIEAHLLM
+868 HRIELTEIEANLLM
-882 HPGVKQAALITDQH
+882 HPGVKQAVILADHDETN
-896 GSSQHTRLLAY
+896 HTRLLAY
-907 MTCEDEWK
+907 ITCDDAWK
-915 DKVDVIKSGLKEK
+915 GKLDDIKSRLKER
-928 LPAYMQPHE
+928 LPAYMLPHE
-937 LIRLEKMPLTP
+937 LIELENLPLTP

-967 HVKLP
+967 RVKLP

-980 LVMWCEVLER
+980 LVMWREVLER
-990 DDISTDDHF
+990 EDISTDDHF
-999 FEIGGHSLKAMSLLS
+999 FELGGHSLKAMSLLS

-1019 FDVQVPIHLLFETPT
+1019 FEVQVPIHLLFETPT
-1034 IEAIS
+1034 IEALS
-1039 RYIQQQDHEA
+1039 HYIQHQDGET

-1078 AAKTLDSVRLIAFDF
+1078 AAKTLDDVRLIAFDF
-1093 IEADHRM
+1093 IETNNRM
-1100 TQYVHHIQHL
+1100 AQYVQHIQHL
-1110 QPEGPLTLMGY
+1110 QPKGPLTLMGY

-1133 SLEQAGR
+1133 ALEQGGR

-1166 DIAAIVHQS
+1166 DIEAIVHQT
-1175 KQSELAQEELVQE
+1175 KQSELAQGEIVQE

-1207 GRIQADIDFIQSEEQ
+1207 GKIQADITFIQSEEQ
-1222 IEIPDWMDHW
+1222 IAIPDWM
-1232 EEATTGAY
+1232 EEWTQATTGSFTQ
-1240 RYYQGYGEHADMF
+1240 YQGYGRHADMF
-1253 KNKECAAQNA
+1253 KHKECAAQNA
-1263 QLIQKIINQKNRE
+1263 KLIKHIVNQTNRE
-1276 AVL
+1276 RVL

>member
-45 GTLRYDLLEK
+45 GTLRHDLLEK

-78 PVQVVLKERPFT
+78 PVQVVLKNRPFQ
-90 LDVVDLQDLSED
+90 LDVVDIQDLSES
-102 EQLERIEKFK
+102 EQLERIDRFK
-112 QQDQLRGFDLSKDS
+112 QQDQLRGFDLSKDL
-126 LMRASVFQTGPASYR
+126 LMRASVFQTGPSSYR

-165 IYHALLHDVPYKL
+165 IYHALLHDIPYRL
-178 TPVKPYKEY
+178 EPVKPYKEY
-187 IKWLEKQDKQAS
+187 IQWLEKQDKQAS
-199 LQYWQQSLAGFDGQ
+199 LEYWTQSLAGFEGQ

-227 LGEIEWSM
+227 LGEIEWDM

-249 QNATLSSALQSVWSV
+249 QNATLSSALQSIWSI

-301 IPRRIQLTDHMT
+301 IPRRIQLTDQMT
-313 FRALLSETQ
+313 FRSLLSETQ

-340 AKTGQQQLIDHIV
+340 AKAGQQQLIDHIV

-365 QEARLGFT
+365 QESLLGFT

-393 GEELLLKLAFNQRAF
+393 GEQLQLKLAFNQRAF
-408 DPQFVHKL
+408 DPAFVHKL
-416 KEQLSL
+416 KDQLTL
-422 LINEAVKHPDQSVHT
+422 LIRGTIKHPDQSVHT
-437 LPLVTKQEKQLILEE
+437 LTLVTKQEKQRMLEE

-460 DQLYLSKWFEHN
+460 DQLYLTKWFEHN

-477 NAVALSAEEQTM
+477 NAVALSAGDHTM

-504 LQKNGAEHQTVIA
+504 LQKNGVGHQTVTA
-517 ILADR
+517 ILAER
-522 TPELI
+522 APELI

-538 AYVPIDPDYPESRI
+538 TYVPIDPDYPESRI

-571 GQAKGLAF
+571 SQTRSLAF

-589 EISLMSSEN
+589 EILLMSSEN
-598 LPLEAGLHDTAY
+598 LPLEAGLDDTAY

-636 NTNYLTISETDT
+636 NTNYLTILETDT

-674 VLPKKDT
+674 VLPQKET
-681 ILDMHELTELIKR
+681 ILDMGKLTELIKG
-694 ESISVM
+694 EHISVM
-700 FVPTALFNLLID
+700 FVPTALFHLLVD
-712 EETDW
+712 EGTDW
-717 MRSVR
+717 MRGVR

-748 INVYG
+748 LNVYG
-753 PTESTVFATYYS
+753 PTESTVFATYYPI
-765 VDEAPPIEAYSIPIG
+765 DEAIPLEARSIPIG
-780 KPINQTGAYILSQQ
+780 KPLNQTGAYILSEHR
-794 GQLQP
+794 QLQP

-817 LNRPDLTKEAFITHP
+817 LNRPDLTKQVFIAHP

-843 DLAYFRADGL
+843 DLAYFREDGL

-868 HRIELTEIEAHLLM
+868 HRIELTEIEANLLM
-882 HPGVKQAALITDQH
+882 HPGVKQAVILADHDETN
-896 GSSQHTRLLAY
+896 HTRLLAY
-907 MTCEDEWK
+907 ITCDDAWK
-915 DKVDVIKSGLKEK
+915 GKLDDIKSRLKER
-928 LPAYMQPHE
+928 LPAYMLPHE
-937 LIRLEKMPLTP
+937 LIELENLPLTP

-967 HVKLP
+967 RVKLP

-980 LVMWCEVLER
+980 LVMWREVLER
-990 DDISTDDHF
+990 EDISTDDHF
-999 FEIGGHSLKAMSLLS
+999 FELGGHSLKAMSLLS

-1019 FDVQVPIHLLFETPT
+1019 FEVQVPIHLLFETPT
-1034 IEAIS
+1034 IEALS
-1039 RYIQQQDHEA
+1039 HYIQHQDGET

-1078 AAKTLDSVRLIAFDF
+1078 AAKTLDDIRLIAFDF
-1093 IEADHRM
+1093 IETDNRM
-1100 TQYVHHIQHL
+1100 AQYVQHIQHL
-1110 QPEGPLTLMGY
+1110 QPKGPLTLMGY

-1133 SLEQAGR
+1133 ALEQGGR

-1166 DIAAIVHQS
+1166 DIEAIVHQT
-1175 KQSELAQEELVQE
+1175 KQSELAQGEIVQE

-1207 GRIQADIDFIQSEEQ
+1207 GKIQADITFIQSEEQ
-1222 IEIPDWMDHW
+1222 IAIPDWM
-1232 EEATTGAY
+1232 EEWTQATAGSFTQ
-1240 RYYQGYGEHADMF
+1240 YQGYGRHADMF
-1253 KNKECAAQNA
+1253 KHKECAAQNA
-1263 QLIQKIINQKNRE
+1263 KLIKHIVNQTNRE
-1276 AVL
+1276 RVL

>member
-45 GTLRYDLLEK
+45 GTLRHDLLEK

-78 PVQVVLKERPFT
+78 PVQVVLKNRPFQ
-90 LDVVDLQDLSED
+90 LDVVDIQDLSES
-102 EQLERIEKFK
+102 EQLERIDRFK
-112 QQDQLRGFDLSKDS
+112 QKDQLRGFDLSKDL
-126 LMRASVFQTGPASYR
+126 LMRASVFQTGPSSYR

-165 IYHALLHDVPYKL
+165 IYHALLHDIPYRL
-178 TPVKPYKEY
+178 EPVKPYKEY
-187 IKWLEKQDKQAS
+187 IQWLEKQDKQAS
-199 LQYWQQSLAGFDGQ
+199 LEYWTQSLAGFEGQ

-227 LGEIEWSM
+227 LGEIEWAM

-249 QNATLSSALQSVWSV
+249 QNATLSSALQSAWSI

-301 IPRRIQLTDHMT
+301 IPRRIQLTDQMT
-313 FRALLSETQ
+313 FRSLLSETQ

-340 AKTGQQQLIDHIV
+340 AKAGQQQLIDHIV

-365 QEARLGFT
+365 QESLLGFT

-393 GEELLLKLAFNQRAF
+393 GEQLQLKLAFNQRAF
-408 DPQFVHKL
+408 DPAFVHKL
-416 KEQLSL
+416 KDQLTL
-422 LINEAVKHPDQSVHT
+422 LIKGAIKHPDQLVHILT
-437 LPLVTKQEKQLILEE
+437 LVTKQEKQRMLEE

-460 DQLYLSKWFEHN
+460 DQLYLTKWFEHN

-477 NAVALSAEEQTM
+477 NAVALSAGDHTM

-504 LQKNGAEHQTVIA
+504 LQKNGVGHQTVTA
-517 ILADR
+517 ILAER

-538 AYVPIDPDYPESRI
+538 TYVSIDPDYPESRI
-552 QYMLKDS
+552 QYMLRDS

-571 GQAKGLAF
+571 SQTRSLAF

-589 EISLMSSEN
+589 EILLMSSEN
-598 LPLEAGLHDTAY
+598 LPLEAGLDDTAY

-636 NTNYLTISETDT
+636 NTNYLTILETDT

-674 VLPKKDT
+674 VLPQKET
-681 ILDMHELTELIKR
+681 ILDMGKLTELIKG
-694 ESISVM
+694 EHISVM
-700 FVPTALFNLLID
+700 FVPTALFHLLVD
-712 EETDW
+712 EGTDW
-717 MRSVR
+717 MRGVR

-748 INVYG
+748 LNVYG
-753 PTESTVFATYYS
+753 PTESTVFATYYPI
-765 VDEAPPIEAYSIPIG
+765 DEAIPLEARSIPIG
-780 KPINQTGAYILSQQ
+780 KPLNQTGAYILSEHR
-794 GQLQP
+794 QLQP

-817 LNRPDLTKEAFITHP
+817 LNRPDLTKQVFIAHP

-843 DLAYFRADGL
+843 DLAYFREDGL

-868 HRIELTEIEAHLLM
+868 HRIELTEIEANLLM
-882 HPGVKQAALITDQH
+882 HPGVKQAVLLADHDETN
-896 GSSQHTRLLAY
+896 HTRLLAY
-907 MTCEDEWK
+907 ITCDDAWK
-915 DKVDVIKSGLKEK
+915 GKLDDIKSGLKER
-928 LPAYMQPHE
+928 LPAYMLPHE
-937 LIRLEKMPLTP
+937 LIELENLPLTP

-967 HVKLP
+967 RVKLP

-980 LVMWCEVLER
+980 LVMWREVLER
-990 DDISTDDHF
+990 EDISTDDHF
-999 FEIGGHSLKAMSLLS
+999 FELGGHSLKAMSLLS

-1019 FDVQVPIHLLFETPT
+1019 FEVQVPIHLLFETPT
-1034 IEAIS
+1034 IEALS
-1039 RYIQQQDHEA
+1039 HYIQHQDGET

-1078 AAKTLDSVRLIAFDF
+1078 AAKTLDDVRLVAFDF
-1093 IEADHRM
+1093 IETNNRM
-1100 TQYVHHIQHL
+1100 AQYVQHIQHL
-1110 QPEGPLTLMGY
+1110 QPKGPLTLMGY

-1133 SLEQAGR
+1133 ALEQVGR

-1166 DIAAIVHQS
+1166 DIEAIVHQT
-1175 KQSELAQEELVQE
+1175 KQNELAQGEIVQE

-1207 GRIQADIDFIQSEEQ
+1207 GKIQADITFIQSEEQ
-1222 IEIPDWMDHW
+1222 IAIPDWM
-1232 EEATTGAY
+1232 EEWTQATAGSFTQ
-1240 RYYQGYGEHADMF
+1240 YQGYGRHADMF
-1253 KNKECAAQNA
+1253 KQKECAVQNA
-1263 QLIQKIINQKNRE
+1263 KLIKHIVNQTNRE
-1276 AVL
+1276 RVL

>member
-45 GTLRYDLLEK
+45 GTLRSDLLEK

-78 PVQVVLKERPFT
+78 PVQVVLKNRPFQ
-90 LDVVDLQDLSED
+90 LDIVDIQDLSES
-102 EQLERIEKFK
+102 EQLERIDRFK
-112 QQDQLRGFDLSKDS
+112 QKDQLRGFDLSKDL
-126 LMRASVFQTGPASYR
+126 LMRASVFQTGPSSYR

-165 IYHALLHDVPYKL
+165 IYHALLHDIPYRL
-178 TPVKPYKEY
+178 EPVKPYKEY
-187 IKWLEKQDKQAS
+187 IQWLEKQDKQAS
-199 LQYWQQSLAGFDGQ
+199 LEYWTQSLAGFEGQ

-227 LGEIEWSM
+227 LGEIEWAM

-249 QNATLSSALQSVWSV
+249 QNATLSSALQSVWSI

-301 IPRRIQLTDHMT
+301 IPRRIQLTDQMT
-313 FRALLSETQ
+313 FRSLLSETQ

-340 AKTGQQQLIDHIV
+340 AKAGQQQLIDHIV

-365 QEARLGFT
+365 QESLLGFT

-393 GEELLLKLAFNQRAF
+393 GEQLQLKLAFNQRAF
-408 DPQFVHKL
+408 DPAFVHKL
-416 KEQLSL
+416 KDQLTL
-422 LINEAVKHPDQSVHT
+422 LIKGTIKHPDQSVHT
-437 LPLVTKQEKQLILEE
+437 LTLVTKQEKQRMLEE

-460 DQLYLSKWFEHN
+460 DQLYLTKWFEHN

-477 NAVALSAEEQTM
+477 NAVALSAGDHTM

-504 LQKNGAEHQTVIA
+504 LQKNGVEHQTVTA
-517 ILADR
+517 ILAER

-538 AYVPIDPDYPESRI
+538 TYVPIDPDYPESRI

-571 GQAKGLAF
+571 SQTRSLAF

-589 EISLMSSEN
+589 EILLMSSEN
-598 LPLEAGLHDTAY
+598 LPLEAGLDDTAY

-636 NTNYLTISETDT
+636 NTNYLTILETDT

-674 VLPKKDT
+674 VLPQKET
-681 ILDMHELTELIKR
+681 ILDMEKLTELIKG
-694 ESISVM
+694 EHISVM
-700 FVPTALFNLLID
+700 FVPTALFHLLVD
-712 EETDW
+712 EGTDW
-717 MRSVR
+717 MRGVR

-748 INVYG
+748 LNVYG
-753 PTESTVFATYYS
+753 PTESTVFATYYPI
-765 VDEAPPIEAYSIPIG
+765 DEAIPLESHSIPIG
-780 KPINQTGAYILSQQ
+780 KPLNQTGAYILSEHR
-794 GQLQP
+794 QLQP

-817 LNRPDLTKEAFITHP
+817 LNRPDLTKQVFIPHP
-832 FAAGER
+832 FASGER

-843 DLAYFRADGL
+843 DLAYFREDGL

-868 HRIELTEIEAHLLM
+868 HRIELTEIEANLLM
-882 HPGVKQAALITDQH
+882 HPGVKQAVILADHDETN
-896 GSSQHTRLLAY
+896 HTRLLAY
-907 MTCEDEWK
+907 ITCDDAWK
-915 DKVDVIKSGLKEK
+915 GKLDDIKSRLKER
-928 LPAYMQPHE
+928 LPAYMLPHE
-937 LIRLEKMPLTP
+937 LIELENLPLTP

-967 HVKLP
+967 RVKLP

-980 LVMWCEVLER
+980 LVMWREVLER
-990 DDISTDDHF
+990 EDISTDDHF
-999 FEIGGHSLKAMSLLS
+999 FELGGHSLKAMSLLS

-1019 FDVQVPIHLLFETPT
+1019 FEVQVPIHLLFETPT
-1034 IEAIS
+1034 IEALS
-1039 RYIQQQDHEA
+1039 HYIQHQDGET

-1078 AAKTLDSVRLIAFDF
+1078 AAKTLDDVRLIAFDF
-1093 IEADHRM
+1093 IETNNRM
-1100 TQYVHHIQHL
+1100 AQYVQHIQHL
-1110 QPEGPLTLMGY
+1110 QPKGPLTLMGY

-1133 SLEQAGR
+1133 ALEQGGR

-1166 DIAAIVHQS
+1166 DIEAIVHQT
-1175 KQSELAQEELVQE
+1175 KQSELAQGEIVQE

-1207 GRIQADIDFIQSEEQ
+1207 GKIQADITFIQSEEQ
-1222 IEIPDWMDHW
+1222 IAIPDWM
-1232 EEATTGAY
+1232 EEWTQATAGSFTQ
-1240 RYYQGYGEHADMF
+1240 YQGYGRHADMF
-1253 KNKECAAQNA
+1253 KHKECAAQNA
-1263 QLIQKIINQKNRE
+1263 KLIKHIVNQTNRE
-1276 AVL
+1276 RVL

>member
-8 QVQDMYYL
+8 QIQDMYYL

-45 GTLRYDLLEK
+45 GTLRHDLLEK

-78 PVQVVLKERPFT
+78 PVQVVLKNRPFQ
-90 LDVVDLQDLSED
+90 LDVVDIQDLSES
-102 EQLERIEKFK
+102 EQLERIDRFK
-112 QQDQLRGFDLSKDS
+112 QKDQLRGFDLSKDL
-126 LMRASVFQTGPASYR
+126 LMRASVFQTGPSSYR

-165 IYHALLHDVPYKL
+165 IYHALLHDIPYRL
-178 TPVKPYKEY
+178 EPVKPYKEY
-187 IKWLEKQDKQAS
+187 IQWLEKQDKQAS
-199 LQYWQQSLAGFDGQ
+199 LEYWTQSLAGFEGQ

-227 LGEIEWSM
+227 LGEIEWAM

-249 QNATLSSALQSVWSV
+249 QNATLSSALQSAWSI

-301 IPRRIQLTDHMT
+301 IPRRIQLTDQMT
-313 FRALLSETQ
+313 FRSLLSETQ

-340 AKTGQQQLIDHIV
+340 AKAGQQQLIDHIV

-365 QEARLGFT
+365 QESLLGFT

-393 GEELLLKLAFNQRAF
+393 GEQLQLKLAFNQRAF
-408 DPQFVHKL
+408 DPAFVHKL
-416 KEQLSL
+416 KDQLTL
-422 LINEAVKHPDQSVHT
+422 LIKGAIKHPDQLVHILT
-437 LPLVTKQEKQLILEE
+437 LVTKQEKQRMLEE

-460 DQLYLSKWFEHN
+460 DQLYLTKWFEHN

-477 NAVALSAEEQTM
+477 NAVALSAGDHTM

-504 LQKNGAEHQTVIA
+504 LQKNGVGHQTVTA
-517 ILADR
+517 ILAER

-538 AYVPIDPDYPESRI
+538 TYVSIDPDYPESRI
-552 QYMLKDS
+552 QYMLRDS

-571 GQAKGLAF
+571 SQTRSLAF

-589 EISLMSSEN
+589 EILLMSSEN
-598 LPLEAGLHDTAY
+598 LPLEAGLDDTAY

-636 NTNYLTISETDT
+636 NTNYLTILETDT

-674 VLPKKDT
+674 VLPQKET
-681 ILDMHELTELIKR
+681 ILDMGKLTELIKG
-694 ESISVM
+694 EHISVM
-700 FVPTALFNLLID
+700 FVPTALFHLLVD
-712 EETDW
+712 EGTDW
-717 MRSVR
+717 MRGVR

-748 INVYG
+748 LNVYG
-753 PTESTVFATYYS
+753 PTESTVFATYYPI
-765 VDEAPPIEAYSIPIG
+765 DEAIPLEAHSIPIG
-780 KPINQTGAYILSQQ
+780 KPLNQTGAYILSEHR
-794 GQLQP
+794 QLQP

-817 LNRPDLTKEAFITHP
+817 LNRPDLTKQVFIAHP

-843 DLAYFRADGL
+843 DLAYFREDGL

-868 HRIELTEIEAHLLM
+868 HRIELTEIEANLLM
-882 HPGVKQAALITDQH
+882 HPGVKQAVLLADHDETN
-896 GSSQHTRLLAY
+896 HTRLLAY
-907 MTCEDEWK
+907 ITCDDAWK
-915 DKVDVIKSGLKEK
+915 GKLDDIKSRLKER
-928 LPAYMQPHE
+928 LPAYMLPHE
-937 LIRLEKMPLTP
+937 LIELENLPLTP

-967 HVKLP
+967 RVKLP

-980 LVMWCEVLER
+980 LVMWREVLER
-990 DDISTDDHF
+990 EDISTDDHF
-999 FEIGGHSLKAMSLLS
+999 FELGGHSLKAMSLLS

-1019 FDVQVPIHLLFETPT
+1019 FEVQVPIHLLFETPT
-1034 IEAIS
+1034 IEALS
-1039 RYIQQQDHEA
+1039 RYIQHQDGET

-1078 AAKTLDSVRLIAFDF
+1078 AAKTLDDVRLVAFDF
-1093 IEADHRM
+1093 IETNNRM
-1100 TQYVHHIQHL
+1100 AQYVQHIQHL
-1110 QPEGPLTLMGY
+1110 QPKGPLTLMGY

-1133 SLEQAGR
+1133 ALEQVGR

-1166 DIAAIVHQS
+1166 DIEAIVHQT
-1175 KQSELAQEELVQE
+1175 KQSELAQGEIVQE

-1207 GRIQADIDFIQSEEQ
+1207 GKIQADITFIQSEEQ
-1222 IEIPDWMDHW
+1222 IAIPDWM
-1232 EEATTGAY
+1232 EEWTQATTGSFTQ
-1240 RYYQGYGEHADMF
+1240 YQGYGQHADMF
-1253 KNKECAAQNA
+1253 KQKECAAQNA
-1263 QLIQKIINQKNRE
+1263 KLIKHIVNQTNRE
-1276 AVL
+1276 RVL

>member
-45 GTLRYDLLEK
+45 GTLRHDLLEK

-78 PVQVVLKERPFT
+78 PVQVVLKNRPFQ
-90 LDVVDLQDLSED
+90 LDVVDIQDLSES
-102 EQLERIEKFK
+102 EQLERIDRFK
-112 QQDQLRGFDLSKDS
+112 QKDQLRGFDLSKDL
-126 LMRASVFQTGPASYR
+126 LMRASVFQTGPSSYR

-165 IYHALLHDVPYKL
+165 IYHALLHDIPYRL
-178 TPVKPYKEY
+178 EPVKPYKEY
-187 IKWLEKQDKQAS
+187 IQWLEKQDKQAS
-199 LQYWQQSLAGFDGQ
+199 LEYWTQSLAGFEGQ

-227 LGEIEWSM
+227 LGEIEWAM

-249 QNATLSSALQSVWSV
+249 QNATLSSALQSAWSI

-301 IPRRIQLTDHMT
+301 IPRRIQLTDQMT
-313 FRALLSETQ
+313 FRSLLSETQ

-340 AKTGQQQLIDHIV
+340 AKAGQQQLIDHIV

-365 QEARLGFT
+365 QESLLGFT

-393 GEELLLKLAFNQRAF
+393 GEQLQLKLAFNQRAF
-408 DPQFVHKL
+408 DPAFVRKL
-416 KEQLSL
+416 KDQLTL
-422 LINEAVKHPDQSVHT
+422 LIKGAIKHPDQSVHT
-437 LPLVTKQEKQLILEE
+437 LTLVTKQEKQRMLEE

-460 DQLYLSKWFEHN
+460 DQLYLTKWFEHN

-477 NAVALSAEEQTM
+477 NAVALSAGDHTM

-504 LQKNGAEHQTVIA
+504 LQKNGVGHQTVTA
-517 ILADR
+517 ILAER

-538 AYVPIDPDYPESRI
+538 TYVPIDPDYPESRI

-571 GQAKGLAF
+571 SQTRSLAF

-589 EISLMSSEN
+589 EILLMSSEN
-598 LPLEAGLHDTAY
+598 LPLEAGLDDTAY

-636 NTNYLTISETDT
+636 NTNYLTILETDT

-674 VLPKKDT
+674 VLPQKET
-681 ILDMHELTELIKR
+681 ILDMGKLTELIKG
-694 ESISVM
+694 EHISVM
-700 FVPTALFNLLID
+700 FVPTALFHLLVD
-712 EETDW
+712 EGTDW
-717 MRSVR
+717 MRGVR

-748 INVYG
+748 LNVYG
-753 PTESTVFATYYS
+753 PTESTVFATYYPI
-765 VDEAPPIEAYSIPIG
+765 DEAIPLEARSIPIG
-780 KPINQTGAYILSQQ
+780 KPLNQTGAYILSEHR
-794 GQLQP
+794 QLQP

-817 LNRPDLTKEAFITHP
+817 LNRPDLTKQVFIAHP

-843 DLAYFRADGL
+843 DLAYFREDGL

-868 HRIELTEIEAHLLM
+868 HRIELTEIEANLLM
-882 HPGVKQAALITDQH
+882 HPGVKQAVLLADHDETN
-896 GSSQHTRLLAY
+896 HTRLLAY
-907 MTCEDEWK
+907 ITCDDAWK
-915 DKVDVIKSGLKEK
+915 GKLDDIKSRLKER
-928 LPAYMQPHE
+928 LPAYMLPHE
-937 LIRLEKMPLTP
+937 LIELENLPLTP

-967 HVKLP
+967 RVKLP

-980 LVMWCEVLER
+980 LLMWREVLER
-990 DDISTDDHF
+990 EDISTDDHF
-999 FEIGGHSLKAMSLLS
+999 FELGGHSLKAMSLLS

-1019 FDVQVPIHLLFETPT
+1019 FEVQVPIHLLFETPT
-1034 IEAIS
+1034 IEALS
-1039 RYIQQQDHEA
+1039 HYIQHQDGET
-1049 AGYLVFNESQTSTVF
+1049 AGYLVFNDSQTSTVF

-1078 AAKTLDSVRLIAFDF
+1078 AAKTLDDVRLVAFDF
-1093 IEADHRM
+1093 IETNNRM
-1100 TQYVHHIQHL
+1100 AQYVQHIQHL
-1110 QPEGPLTLMGY
+1110 QPKGPLTLMGY

-1133 SLEQAGR
+1133 ALEQVGR

-1166 DIAAIVHQS
+1166 DIEAIVHQT
-1175 KQSELAQEELVQE
+1175 KQSELAQGEIVQE

-1207 GRIQADIDFIQSEEQ
+1207 GKIQADITFIQSEEQ
-1222 IEIPDWMDHW
+1222 IAIPDWM
-1232 EEATTGAY
+1232 EEWTQATAGSFTQ
-1240 RYYQGYGEHADMF
+1240 YQGYGRHADMF
-1253 KNKECAAQNA
+1253 KHKECAAQNA
-1263 QLIQKIINQKNRE
+1263 QLIKHIVNQTNRE
-1276 AVL
+1276 RVL

>member
-45 GTLRYDLLEK
+45 GTLRHELLEE
-55 SMNIIVERY
+55 SMNIIVDRY

-78 PVQVVLKERPFT
+78 PVQVVLKKRPFK
-90 LDVVDLQDLSED
+90 LDVVDMRDLSED
-102 EQLERIEKFK
+102 EQLVRIEAFK
-112 QQDQLRGFDLSKDS
+112 QKDQLRGFDLSKDL
-126 LMRASVFQTGPASYR
+126 LMRASVFQTSPSSYR

-165 IYHALLHDVPYKL
+165 IYHALLHGTSYKL
-178 TPVKPYKEY
+178 EPVKPYKEY
-187 IKWLEKQDKQAS
+187 IQWLEKQDKPAS
-199 LQYWQQSLAGFDGQ
+199 LQYWEQTLAGFDGQ

-227 LGEIEWSM
+227 LGEIEWSLGQ
-235 SKEETAALSELALQ
+235 EETTALSELALQ
-249 QNATLSSALQSVWSV
+249 QNATLSSVLQSVWSI

-301 IPRRIQLTDHMT
+301 IPRRMQLADQMT
-313 FRALLSETQ
+313 FRSLLAETQ
-322 QQSLAAEPH
+322 RQSLAAEPH

-340 AKTGQQQLIDHIV
+340 AKVGQQQLIDHIV
-353 VFENVPAAKKDE
+353 VFENVPTAKKGE
-365 QEARLGFT
+365 QEELLGFT
-373 VEDMNVYEKSNYDL
+373 VEDMNIHEKSNYDL

-393 GEELLLKLAFNQRAF
+393 GEQLQLKLAFNQRAF
-408 DPQFVHKL
+408 DPAFVRKL
-416 KEQLSL
+416 QEQLSL
-422 LINEAVKHPDQSVHT
+422 LLKEVIKHPDQSVHT
-437 LPLVTKQEKQLILEE
+437 LTIITKQEKQRILEE
-452 WNAPELEH
+452 FNAPELEH

-477 NAVALSAEEQTM
+477 NAVALSGGQQTM

-504 LQKNGAEHQTVIA
+504 LQKNGVAHQTVMA
-517 ILADR
+517 ILAER

-527 VSLLAV
+527 ISLLAV

-538 AYVPIDPDYPESRI
+538 TYVPIDPDYPESRI

-559 GATHLL
+559 GVTHLL
-565 THSSFI
+565 TQSSFI
-571 GQAKGLAF
+571 SQVKALAF
-579 DGTYLFADDQ
+579 DGKYLFVDDQ

-598 LPLEAGLHDTAY
+598 LPLEACLHDTAY

-636 NTNYLTISETDT
+636 NTNYLTISDTDT

-674 VLPKKDT
+674 VLPRKET
-681 ILDMHELTELIKR
+681 ILDMRQLTELIR
-694 ESISVM
+694 AENISVM
-700 FVPTALFNLLID
+700 FVPTALFHLLVD
-712 EETDW
+712 EGTDW

-753 PTESTVFATYYS
+753 PTESTVFATYYP
-765 VDEAPPIEAYSIPIG
+765 VDGAIPAEAHSIPIG
-780 KPINQTGAYILSQQ
+780 KPLNQTGAYILSEQ
-794 GQLQP
+794 GQLQS

-817 LNRPDLTKEAFITHP
+817 LNRPDLTKQVFITHP
-832 FAAGER
+832 FASGER

-843 DLAYFRADGL
+843 DLAYFREDGL

-882 HPGVKQAALITDQH
+882 HPGVKQAALIADRHENTY
-896 GSSQHTRLLAY
+896 TRLLAY
-907 MTCEDEWK
+907 ITCEGEWK
-915 DKVDVIKSGLKEK
+915 DKLDVIKAWLKER
-928 LPAYMQPHE
+928 LPAYMLPHE
-937 LIRLEKMPLTP
+937 LIGLENLPLTP

-962 PQGNR
+962 AQGNR
-967 HVKLP
+967 RVKLP
-972 ANEVEQKL
+972 VNEVEQQL
-980 LVMWCEVLER
+980 LLIWREVLER

-999 FEIGGHSLKAMSLLS
+999 FELGGHSLKAMSLLA

-1019 FDVQVPIHLLFETPT
+1019 FQVQVPIQLLFETPT
-1034 IEAIS
+1034 IEALS
-1039 RYIQQQDHEA
+1039 RYIQKQDKEA
-1049 AGYLVFNESQTSTVF
+1049 FDYLVFNESQSSTVF

-1078 AAKTLDSVRLIAFDF
+1078 AAKTLDGVRLIAFDF
-1093 IEADHRM
+1093 IEADNRIK
-1100 TQYVHHIQHL
+1100 QYVRHIQHL
-1110 QPEGPLTLMGY
+1110 QPEGVLTLMGY

-1133 SLEQAGR
+1133 ALEQEGR

-1155 ESDLEGRSIDD
+1155 ESDLEGRSIHD
-1166 DIAAIVHQS
+1166 DIEAIVHQS
-1175 KQSELAQEELVQE
+1175 EQSEFAQAELVQE
-1188 ALAQKTRAYYET
+1188 ELAQKTRAYYET
-1200 FVKGVNQ
+1200 FVRGVNQ
-1207 GRIQADIDFIQSEEQ
+1207 GEIQANIHFIQSEER
-1222 IEIPDWMDHW
+1222 ITIPDWMEHW
-1232 EEATTGAY
+1232 EHATTGTFIQ
-1240 RYYQGYGEHADMF
+1240 YQGFGQHADMF
-1253 KNKECAAQNA
+1253 KRKECVAQNA
-1263 QLIQKIINQKNRE
+1263 QLIKSILSKRNRE
-1276 AVL
+1276 QVL

>member
-45 GTLRYDLLEK
+45 GTLRHDLLEK

-78 PVQVVLKERPFT
+78 PVQVVLKNRPFQ
-90 LDVVDLQDLSED
+90 LDVVDIQDLSES
-102 EQLERIEKFK
+102 EQLERIDRFK
-112 QQDQLRGFDLSKDS
+112 QKDQLRGFDLSKDL
-126 LMRASVFQTGPASYR
+126 LMRASVFQTGPSSYR

-165 IYHALLHDVPYKL
+165 IYHALLHDIPYRL
-178 TPVKPYKEY
+178 EPVKPYKEY
-187 IKWLEKQDKQAS
+187 IQWLEKQDKQAS
-199 LQYWQQSLAGFDGQ
+199 LEYWTQSLAGFEGQ

-227 LGEIEWSM
+227 LGEIEWAM

-249 QNATLSSALQSVWSV
+249 QNATLSSALQSAWSI

-301 IPRRIQLTDHMT
+301 IPRRIQLTDQMT
-313 FRALLSETQ
+313 FRSLLSETQ

-340 AKTGQQQLIDHIV
+340 AKVGQQQLIDHIV

-365 QEARLGFT
+365 QESLLGFT

-393 GEELLLKLAFNQRAF
+393 GEQLQLKLAFNQRAF
-408 DPQFVHKL
+408 DPAFVRKL
-416 KEQLSL
+416 KDQLTL
-422 LINEAVKHPDQSVHT
+422 LIKGAIKHPDQSVHT
-437 LPLVTKQEKQLILEE
+437 LTLVTKQEKQRMLEE

-460 DQLYLSKWFEHN
+460 DQLYLTKWFEHN

-477 NAVALSAEEQTM
+477 NAVALSAGDHTM

-504 LQKNGAEHQTVIA
+504 LQKNGVGHQTVTA
-517 ILADR
+517 ILAER

-538 AYVPIDPDYPESRI
+538 TYVSIDPDYPESRI
-552 QYMLKDS
+552 QYMLRDS

-571 GQAKGLAF
+571 SQTRSLAF

-589 EISLMSSEN
+589 EILLMSSEN
-598 LPLEAGLHDTAY
+598 LPLEAGLDDTAY

-636 NTNYLTISETDT
+636 NTNYLTILETDT

-674 VLPKKDT
+674 VLPPKET
-681 ILDMHELTELIKR
+681 ILDMSRLTELIKG
-694 ESISVM
+694 EHVSVM
-700 FVPTALFNLLID
+700 FVPTALFHLLVD
-712 EETDW
+712 EGTDW
-717 MRSVR
+717 MRGVR

-748 INVYG
+748 LNVYG
-753 PTESTVFATYYS
+753 PTESTVFATYYPI
-765 VDEAPPIEAYSIPIG
+765 DEAIPLESHSIPIG
-780 KPINQTGAYILSQQ
+780 KPLNQTGAYILSEHR
-794 GQLQP
+794 QLQP

-817 LNRPDLTKEAFITHP
+817 LNRPDLTKQVFIAHP

-843 DLAYFRADGL
+843 DLAYFREDGL

-868 HRIELTEIEAHLLM
+868 HRIELTEIEANLLM
-882 HPGVKQAALITDQH
+882 HQGVKQAVLLADHDETN
-896 GSSQHTRLLAY
+896 HTRLLAY
-907 MTCEDEWK
+907 ITCDDAWK
-915 DKVDVIKSGLKEK
+915 GKLDDIKSGLKER
-928 LPAYMQPHE
+928 LPAYMLPHE
-937 LIRLEKMPLTP
+937 LIELENLPLTP

-967 HVKLP
+967 RVKLP
-972 ANEVEQKL
+972 ENEVEQKL
-980 LVMWCEVLER
+980 LLMWREVLER
-990 DDISTDDHF
+990 EDISTDDHF
-999 FEIGGHSLKAMSLLS
+999 FELGGHSLKAMSLLS

-1019 FDVQVPIHLLFETPT
+1019 FEVQVPIHLLFETPT
-1034 IEAIS
+1034 IEALS
-1039 RYIQQQDHEA
+1039 RYIQHQDGET

-1078 AAKTLDSVRLIAFDF
+1078 AAKTLDDVRLVAFDF
-1093 IEADHRM
+1093 IETNNRM
-1100 TQYVHHIQHL
+1100 AQYVQHIQHL
-1110 QPEGPLTLMGY
+1110 QPKGPLTLMGY

-1133 SLEQAGR
+1133 ALEQVGR

-1166 DIAAIVHQS
+1166 DIEAIVHQT
-1175 KQSELAQEELVQE
+1175 KQNELAQGEIVQE

-1207 GRIQADIDFIQSEEQ
+1207 GKIQADITFIQSEEQ
-1222 IEIPDWMDHW
+1222 IAIPDWM
-1232 EEATTGAY
+1232 EEWTQATAGSFTQ
-1240 RYYQGYGEHADMF
+1240 YQGYGRHADMF
-1253 KNKECAAQNA
+1253 KHKECAAQNA
-1263 QLIQKIINQKNRE
+1263 QLIKHIVNQTNRE
-1276 AVL
+1276 RVL

>member
-45 GTLRYDLLEK
+45 GTLRHDLLEK

-78 PVQVVLKERPFT
+78 PVQVVLKNRPFQ
-90 LDVVDLQDLSED
+90 LDIVDIQDLSES
-102 EQLERIEKFK
+102 EQLERIDRFK
-112 QQDQLRGFDLSKDS
+112 QKDQLRGFDLSKDL
-126 LMRASVFQTGPASYR
+126 LMRASVFQTGPSSYR

-165 IYHALLHDVPYKL
+165 IYHALLHDIPYRL
-178 TPVKPYKEY
+178 EPVKPYKEY
-187 IKWLEKQDKQAS
+187 IQWLEKQDKQAS
-199 LQYWQQSLAGFDGQ
+199 LEYWTQSLAGFEGQ

-227 LGEIEWSM
+227 LGEIEWAM

-249 QNATLSSALQSVWSV
+249 QNATLSSALQSAWSI

-279 VVSGRPADL
+279 VVSGRPSDL

-301 IPRRIQLTDHMT
+301 IPRRIQLTDQMT
-313 FRALLSETQ
+313 FRSLLSETQ

-340 AKTGQQQLIDHIV
+340 AKAGQQQLIDHIV

-365 QEARLGFT
+365 QESLLGFT

-393 GEELLLKLAFNQRAF
+393 GEQLQLKLAFNQRAF
-408 DPQFVHKL
+408 DPAFVHKL
-416 KEQLSL
+416 KDQLTL
-422 LINEAVKHPDQSVHT
+422 LIKGTIKHPDQSVHT
-437 LPLVTKQEKQLILEE
+437 LTLVTKQEKQRMLEE

-460 DQLYLSKWFEHN
+460 DQLYLTKWFEHN

-477 NAVALSAEEQTM
+477 NAVALSAGDHTM

-504 LQKNGAEHQTVIA
+504 LQKNGVGHQTVTA
-517 ILADR
+517 ILAER

-538 AYVPIDPDYPESRI
+538 TYVPIDPDYPESRI

-571 GQAKGLAF
+571 NQTRSLAF

-589 EISLMSSEN
+589 EILLMSSEN
-598 LPLEAGLHDTAY
+598 LPLEAGLDDTAY

-636 NTNYLTISETDT
+636 NTNYLTILETDT

-674 VLPKKDT
+674 VLPQKET
-681 ILDMHELTELIKR
+681 ILDMGKLTELIKG
-694 ESISVM
+694 EHISVM
-700 FVPTALFNLLID
+700 FVPTALFHLLVD
-712 EETDW
+712 EGTDW
-717 MRSVR
+717 MRGVR

-748 INVYG
+748 LNVYG
-753 PTESTVFATYYS
+753 PTESTVFATYYPI
-765 VDEAPPIEAYSIPIG
+765 DEAIPLEAHSIPIG
-780 KPINQTGAYILSQQ
+780 KPLNQTGAYILSEHR
-794 GQLQP
+794 QLQP

-817 LNRPDLTKEAFITHP
+817 LNRPDLTKQVFIPHP
-832 FAAGER
+832 FASGER

-843 DLAYFRADGL
+843 DLAYFRENGL

-868 HRIELTEIEAHLLM
+868 HRIELTEIEANLLM
-882 HPGVKQAALITDQH
+882 HPGVKQAVILADHDETN
-896 GSSQHTRLLAY
+896 HTRLLAY
-907 MTCEDEWK
+907 ITCDDAWK
-915 DKVDVIKSGLKEK
+915 GKLDDIKSRLKER
-928 LPAYMQPHE
+928 LPAYMLPHE
-937 LIRLEKMPLTP
+937 LIELENLPLTP

-967 HVKLP
+967 RVKLP

-980 LVMWCEVLER
+980 LVMWREVLER
-990 DDISTDDHF
+990 EDISTDDHF
-999 FEIGGHSLKAMSLLS
+999 FELGGHSLKAMSLLS

-1019 FDVQVPIHLLFETPT
+1019 FEVQVPIHLLFETPT
-1034 IEAIS
+1034 IEALS
-1039 RYIQQQDHEA
+1039 HYIQHQDGET

-1078 AAKTLDSVRLIAFDF
+1078 AAKTLDDVRLVAFDF
-1093 IEADHRM
+1093 IETNNRM
-1100 TQYVHHIQHL
+1100 AQYVQHIQHL
-1110 QPEGPLTLMGY
+1110 QPKGPLTLMGY

-1133 SLEQAGR
+1133 ALEQGGR

-1166 DIAAIVHQS
+1166 DIEAIVHQT
-1175 KQSELAQEELVQE
+1175 KQSELAQGEIVQE

-1207 GRIQADIDFIQSEEQ
+1207 GKIQADITFIQSEEQ
-1222 IEIPDWMDHW
+1222 IAIPDWM
-1232 EEATTGAY
+1232 EEWTQATAGSFTQ
-1240 RYYQGYGEHADMF
+1240 YQGYGRHADMF
-1253 KNKECAAQNA
+1253 KHKECAAQNA
-1263 QLIQKIINQKNRE
+1263 KLIKHIVNQTNRE
-1276 AVL
+1276 RVL

>member
-45 GTLRYDLLEK
+45 GTLRHDLLEK

-78 PVQVVLKERPFT
+78 PVQVVLKNRPFQ
-90 LDVVDLQDLSED
+90 LDVVDIQDLSES
-102 EQLERIEKFK
+102 EQLERIDRFK
-112 QQDQLRGFDLSKDS
+112 QKDQLRGFDLSKDL
-126 LMRASVFQTGPASYR
+126 LMRASVFQTGPSSYR

-165 IYHALLHDVPYKL
+165 IYHALLHDIPYRL
-178 TPVKPYKEY
+178 EPVKPYKEY
-187 IKWLEKQDKQAS
+187 IQWLEKQDKQAS
-199 LQYWQQSLAGFDGQ
+199 LEYWTQSLAGFEGQ

-227 LGEIEWSM
+227 LGEIEWAM

-249 QNATLSSALQSVWSV
+249 QNATLSSALQSAWSI

-301 IPRRIQLTDHMT
+301 IPRRIQLTDQMT
-313 FRALLSETQ
+313 FRSLLSETQ

-340 AKTGQQQLIDHIV
+340 AKAGQQQLIDHIV

-365 QEARLGFT
+365 QESLLGFT

-393 GEELLLKLAFNQRAF
+393 GEQLQLKLAFNQRAF
-408 DPQFVHKL
+408 DPAFVHKL
-416 KEQLSL
+416 KDQLTL
-422 LINEAVKHPDQSVHT
+422 LIKGAIKHPDQLVHILT
-437 LPLVTKQEKQLILEE
+437 LLTKQEKQRMLEE

-460 DQLYLSKWFEHN
+460 DQLYLTKWFEHN

-477 NAVALSAEEQTM
+477 NAVALSAGDHTM

-504 LQKNGAEHQTVIA
+504 LQKNGVGHQTVTA
-517 ILADR
+517 ILAER

-538 AYVPIDPDYPESRI
+538 TYVSIDPDYPESRI
-552 QYMLKDS
+552 QYMLRDS

-571 GQAKGLAF
+571 SQTRSLAF

-589 EISLMSSEN
+589 EILLMSSEN
-598 LPLEAGLHDTAY
+598 LPLEAGLDDTAY

-636 NTNYLTISETDT
+636 NTNYLTILETDT

-674 VLPKKDT
+674 VLPQKET
-681 ILDMHELTELIKR
+681 ILDMGKLTELIKG
-694 ESISVM
+694 EHISVM
-700 FVPTALFNLLID
+700 FVPTALFHLLVD
-712 EETDW
+712 EGTDW
-717 MRSVR
+717 MRGVR

-748 INVYG
+748 LNVYG
-753 PTESTVFATYYS
+753 PTESTVFATYYPI
-765 VDEAPPIEAYSIPIG
+765 DEAIPLEARSIPIG
-780 KPINQTGAYILSQQ
+780 KPLNQTGAYILSEHR
-794 GQLQP
+794 QLQP

-817 LNRPDLTKEAFITHP
+817 LNRPDLTKQVFIAHP

-843 DLAYFRADGL
+843 DLAYFREDGL

-868 HRIELTEIEAHLLM
+868 HRIELTEIEANLLM
-882 HPGVKQAALITDQH
+882 HPGVKQAVLLADHDETN
-896 GSSQHTRLLAY
+896 HTRLLAY
-907 MTCEDEWK
+907 ITCDDAWK
-915 DKVDVIKSGLKEK
+915 GKLDDIKSGLKER
-928 LPAYMQPHE
+928 LPAYMLPHE
-937 LIRLEKMPLTP
+937 LIELENLPLTP

-967 HVKLP
+967 RVKLP

-980 LVMWCEVLER
+980 LVMWREVLER
-990 DDISTDDHF
+990 EDISTDDHF
-999 FEIGGHSLKAMSLLS
+999 FELGGHSLKAMSLLS

-1019 FDVQVPIHLLFETPT
+1019 FEVQVPIHLLFETPT
-1034 IEAIS
+1034 IEALS
-1039 RYIQQQDHEA
+1039 HYIQHQDGET
-1049 AGYLVFNESQTSTVF
+1049 AGYLVFNDSQTSTVF

-1078 AAKTLDSVRLIAFDF
+1078 AAKTLDDVRLVAFDF
-1093 IEADHRM
+1093 IETNNRM
-1100 TQYVHHIQHL
+1100 AQYVQHIQHL
-1110 QPEGPLTLMGY
+1110 QPKGPLTLMGY

-1133 SLEQAGR
+1133 ALEQVGR

-1166 DIAAIVHQS
+1166 DIEAIVHQT
-1175 KQSELAQEELVQE
+1175 KQSELAQGEIVQE

-1207 GRIQADIDFIQSEEQ
+1207 GKIQADITFIQSEEQ
-1222 IEIPDWMDHW
+1222 IAIPDWM
-1232 EEATTGAY
+1232 EEWTQATAGSFTQ
-1240 RYYQGYGEHADMF
+1240 YQGYGRHADMF
-1253 KNKECAAQNA
+1253 KHKECAAQNA
-1263 QLIQKIINQKNRE
+1263 QLIKHIVNQTNRE
-1276 AVL
+1276 RVL

>member
-78 PVQVVLKERPFT
+78 PVQVVLKNRPFQ
-90 LDVVDLQDLSED
+90 LDVVDIQDLSES
-102 EQLERIEKFK
+102 EQLERIDRFK
-112 QQDQLRGFDLSKDS
+112 QKDQLRGFDLSKDL
-126 LMRASVFQTGPASYR
+126 LMRASVFQTGPSSYR

-165 IYHALLHDVPYKL
+165 IYHALLHDIPYRL
-178 TPVKPYKEY
+178 EPVKPYKEY
-187 IKWLEKQDKQAS
+187 IQWLEKQDKQAS
-199 LQYWQQSLAGFDGQ
+199 LEYWTQSLAGFEGQ
-213 STFKEQRKQ
+213 LTFKEQRKQ

-227 LGEIEWSM
+227 LGEIEWAM

-249 QNATLSSALQSVWSV
+249 QNATLSSALQSAWSI

-279 VVSGRPADL
+279 VVSGRPSDL

-301 IPRRIQLTDHMT
+301 IPRRIQLTDQMT
-313 FRALLSETQ
+313 FRSLLSETQ

-340 AKTGQQQLIDHIV
+340 AKAGQQQLIDHIV

-365 QEARLGFT
+365 QESLLGFT

-393 GEELLLKLAFNQRAF
+393 GEQLQLKLAFNQRAF
-408 DPQFVHKL
+408 DPAFVRKL
-416 KEQLSL
+416 KDQLTL
-422 LINEAVKHPDQSVHT
+422 LIKGAIKHPDQSVHT
-437 LPLVTKQEKQLILEE
+437 LTLVTKQEKQRMLEE

-460 DQLYLSKWFEHN
+460 DQLYLTKWFEHN

-477 NAVALSAEEQTM
+477 NAVALSAGDHTM

-504 LQKNGAEHQTVIA
+504 LQKNGVGHQTVTA
-517 ILADR
+517 ILAER

-538 AYVPIDPDYPESRI
+538 TYVSIDPDYPESRI
-552 QYMLKDS
+552 QYMLRDS

-571 GQAKGLAF
+571 SQTRSLAF

-589 EISLMSSEN
+589 EILLMSSEN
-598 LPLEAGLHDTAY
+598 LPLEAGLDDTAY

-636 NTNYLTISETDT
+636 NTNYLTILETDT

-674 VLPKKDT
+674 VLPPKET
-681 ILDMHELTELIKR
+681 ILDMSRLTELIKG
-694 ESISVM
+694 EHVSVM
-700 FVPTALFNLLID
+700 FVPTALFHLLVD
-712 EETDW
+712 EGTDW
-717 MRSVR
+717 MRGVR

-748 INVYG
+748 LNVYG
-753 PTESTVFATYYS
+753 PTESTVFATYYPI
-765 VDEAPPIEAYSIPIG
+765 DEAIPLESHSIPIG
-780 KPINQTGAYILSQQ
+780 KPLNQTGAYILSEHR
-794 GQLQP
+794 QLQP

-817 LNRPDLTKEAFITHP
+817 LNRPDLTKQVFIAHP

-843 DLAYFRADGL
+843 DLAYFREDGL

-868 HRIELTEIEAHLLM
+868 HRIELTEIEANLLM
-882 HPGVKQAALITDQH
+882 HQGVKQAVLLADHDETN
-896 GSSQHTRLLAY
+896 HTRLLAY
-907 MTCEDEWK
+907 ITCDDAWK
-915 DKVDVIKSGLKEK
+915 GKLDDIKSGLKER
-928 LPAYMQPHE
+928 LPAYMLPHE
-937 LIRLEKMPLTP
+937 LIELENLPLTP

-967 HVKLP
+967 RVKLP
-972 ANEVEQKL
+972 ENEVEQKL
-980 LVMWCEVLER
+980 LLMWREVLER
-990 DDISTDDHF
+990 EDISTDDHF
-999 FEIGGHSLKAMSLLS
+999 FELGGHSLKAMSLLS

-1019 FDVQVPIHLLFETPT
+1019 FEVQVPIHLLFETPT
-1034 IEAIS
+1034 IEALS
-1039 RYIQQQDHEA
+1039 RYIQHQDGET

-1078 AAKTLDSVRLIAFDF
+1078 AAKTLDDVRLVAFDF
-1093 IEADHRM
+1093 IETNNRM
-1100 TQYVHHIQHL
+1100 AQYVQHIQHL
-1110 QPEGPLTLMGY
+1110 QPKGPLTLMGY

-1133 SLEQAGR
+1133 ALEQVGR

-1166 DIAAIVHQS
+1166 DIEAIVHQT
-1175 KQSELAQEELVQE
+1175 KQNELAQGEIVQE

-1207 GRIQADIDFIQSEEQ
+1207 GKIQADITFIQSEEQ
-1222 IEIPDWMDHW
+1222 IAIPDWM
-1232 EEATTGAY
+1232 EEWTQATAGSFTQ
-1240 RYYQGYGEHADMF
+1240 YQGYGRHADMF
-1253 KNKECAAQNA
+1253 KHKECAAQNA
-1263 QLIQKIINQKNRE
+1263 QLIKHIVNQTNRE
-1276 AVL
+1276 RVL

>member
-45 GTLRYDLLEK
+45 GTLRHDLLEK

-78 PVQVVLKERPFT
+78 PVQVVLKNRPFQ
-90 LDVVDLQDLSED
+90 LDVVDIQDLSES
-102 EQLERIEKFK
+102 EQLERIDRFK
-112 QQDQLRGFDLSKDS
+112 QKDQLRGFDLSKDL
-126 LMRASVFQTGPASYR
+126 LMRASVFQTGPSSYR

-165 IYHALLHDVPYKL
+165 IYHALLHDIPYRL
-178 TPVKPYKEY
+178 EPVKPYKEY
-187 IKWLEKQDKQAS
+187 IQWLEKQDKQAS
-199 LQYWQQSLAGFDGQ
+199 LEYWTQSLAGFEGQ

-227 LGEIEWSM
+227 LGEIEWAM

-249 QNATLSSALQSVWSV
+249 QNATLSSALQSAWSI

-279 VVSGRPADL
+279 VVSGRPSDL

-301 IPRRIQLTDHMT
+301 IPRRIQLTDQMT
-313 FRALLSETQ
+313 FRSLLSETQ

-340 AKTGQQQLIDHIV
+340 AKAGQQQLIDHIV

-365 QEARLGFT
+365 QESLLGFT

-393 GEELLLKLAFNQRAF
+393 GEQLQLKLAFNQRAF
-408 DPQFVHKL
+408 DPAFVHKL
-416 KEQLSL
+416 KDQLTL
-422 LINEAVKHPDQSVHT
+422 LIKGTIKHPDQSVHT
-437 LPLVTKQEKQLILEE
+437 LTLVTKQEKQRMLEE

-460 DQLYLSKWFEHN
+460 DQLYLTKWFEHN

-477 NAVALSAEEQTM
+477 NAVALSAGDHTM

-504 LQKNGAEHQTVIA
+504 LQKNGVGHQTVTA
-517 ILADR
+517 ILAER

-538 AYVPIDPDYPESRI
+538 TYVPIDPDYPESRI

-571 GQAKGLAF
+571 NQTRSLAF

-589 EISLMSSEN
+589 EILLMSSEN
-598 LPLEAGLHDTAY
+598 LPLEAGLDDTAY

-636 NTNYLTISETDT
+636 NTNYLTILETDT

-674 VLPKKDT
+674 VLPQKET
-681 ILDMHELTELIKR
+681 ILDMGKLTELIKG
-694 ESISVM
+694 EHISVM
-700 FVPTALFNLLID
+700 FVPTALFHLLVD
-712 EETDW
+712 EGTDW
-717 MRSVR
+717 MRGVR

-748 INVYG
+748 LNVYG
-753 PTESTVFATYYS
+753 PTESTVFATYYPI
-765 VDEAPPIEAYSIPIG
+765 DEAIPLEAHSIPIG
-780 KPINQTGAYILSQQ
+780 KPLNQTGAYILSEHR
-794 GQLQP
+794 QLQP

-817 LNRPDLTKEAFITHP
+817 LNRPDLTKQVFIPHP
-832 FAAGER
+832 FASGER

-843 DLAYFRADGL
+843 DLAYFREDGL

-868 HRIELTEIEAHLLM
+868 HRIELTEIEANLLM
-882 HPGVKQAALITDQH
+882 HQGVKQAVLLADHDETN
-896 GSSQHTRLLAY
+896 HTRLLAY
-907 MTCEDEWK
+907 ITCDDAWK
-915 DKVDVIKSGLKEK
+915 GKLDDIKSGLKER
-928 LPAYMQPHE
+928 LPAYMLPHE
-937 LIRLEKMPLTP
+937 LIELENLPLTP

-967 HVKLP
+967 RVKLP

-980 LVMWCEVLER
+980 LVMWREVLER
-990 DDISTDDHF
+990 EDISTDDHF
-999 FEIGGHSLKAMSLLS
+999 FELGGHSLKAMSLLS

-1019 FDVQVPIHLLFETPT
+1019 FEVQVPIHLLFETPT
-1034 IEAIS
+1034 IEALS
-1039 RYIQQQDHEA
+1039 HYIQHQDGET
-1049 AGYLVFNESQTSTVF
+1049 AGYLVFNDSQTSTVF

-1078 AAKTLDSVRLIAFDF
+1078 AAKTLDDVRLVAFDF
-1093 IEADHRM
+1093 IETNNRM
-1100 TQYVHHIQHL
+1100 AQYVQHIQHL
-1110 QPEGPLTLMGY
+1110 QPKGPLTLMGY

-1133 SLEQAGR
+1133 ALEQVGR

-1166 DIAAIVHQS
+1166 DIEAIVHQT
-1175 KQSELAQEELVQE
+1175 KQSELAQGEIVQE

-1207 GRIQADIDFIQSEEQ
+1207 GKIQADITFIQSEEQ
-1222 IEIPDWMDHW
+1222 IAIPDWM
-1232 EEATTGAY
+1232 EEWTQATAGSFTQ
-1240 RYYQGYGEHADMF
+1240 YQGYGRHADMF
-1253 KNKECAAQNA
+1253 KHKECAAQNA
-1263 QLIQKIINQKNRE
+1263 QLIKHIVNQTNRE
-1276 AVL
+1276 RVL

>member
-45 GTLRYDLLEK
+45 GTLRSDLLEK

-78 PVQVVLKERPFT
+78 PVQVVLKNRPFQ
-90 LDVVDLQDLSED
+90 LDIVDIQDLSES
-102 EQLERIEKFK
+102 EQLERIDRFK
-112 QQDQLRGFDLSKDS
+112 QKDQLRGFDLSKDL
-126 LMRASVFQTGPASYR
+126 LMRASVFQTGPSSYR

-165 IYHALLHDVPYKL
+165 IYHALLHDIPYRL
-178 TPVKPYKEY
+178 EPVKPYKEY
-187 IKWLEKQDKQAS
+187 IQWLEKQDKQAS
-199 LQYWQQSLAGFDGQ
+199 LEYWTQSLAGFEGQ

-227 LGEIEWSM
+227 LGEIEWAM

-249 QNATLSSALQSVWSV
+249 QNATLSSALQSIWSI

-301 IPRRIQLTDHMT
+301 IPRRIQLTDQMT
-313 FRALLSETQ
+313 FRSLLSETQ

-340 AKTGQQQLIDHIV
+340 AKAGQQQLIDHIV

-365 QEARLGFT
+365 QESLLGFT

-393 GEELLLKLAFNQRAF
+393 GEQLQLKLAFNQRAF
-408 DPQFVHKL
+408 DPAFVHKL
-416 KEQLSL
+416 KDQLTL
-422 LINEAVKHPDQSVHT
+422 LIRGTIKHPDQSVHT
-437 LPLVTKQEKQLILEE
+437 LTLVTKQEKQRMLEE

-460 DQLYLSKWFEHN
+460 DQLYLTKWFEHN

-477 NAVALSAEEQTM
+477 NAVALSAGDHTM

-504 LQKNGAEHQTVIA
+504 LQKNGVEHQTVTA
-517 ILADR
+517 ILAER

-538 AYVPIDPDYPESRI
+538 TYVPIDPDYPESRI

-571 GQAKGLAF
+571 SQTRSLAF

-589 EISLMSSEN
+589 EILLMSSEN
-598 LPLEAGLHDTAY
+598 LPLEAGLDDTAY

-636 NTNYLTISETDT
+636 NTNYLTILETDT

-674 VLPKKDT
+674 VLPQKET
-681 ILDMHELTELIKR
+681 ILNMGKLTELIKG
-694 ESISVM
+694 EHISVM
-700 FVPTALFNLLID
+700 FVPTALFHLLVD
-712 EETDW
+712 EGTDW
-717 MRSVR
+717 MRGVR

-748 INVYG
+748 LNVYG
-753 PTESTVFATYYS
+753 PTESTVFATYYPI
-765 VDEAPPIEAYSIPIG
+765 DEAIPLEAHSIPIG
-780 KPINQTGAYILSQQ
+780 KPLNQTGAYILSEHR
-794 GQLQP
+794 QLQP

-817 LNRPDLTKEAFITHP
+817 LNRPDLTKQVFIPHP
-832 FAAGER
+832 FASGER

-843 DLAYFRADGL
+843 DLAYFREDGL

-868 HRIELTEIEAHLLM
+868 HRIELTEIEANLLM
-882 HPGVKQAALITDQH
+882 HPGVKQAVILADHDETN
-896 GSSQHTRLLAY
+896 HTRLLAY
-907 MTCEDEWK
+907 ITCDDAWK
-915 DKVDVIKSGLKEK
+915 GKLNDIKSRLKER
-928 LPAYMQPHE
+928 LPAYMLPHE
-937 LIRLEKMPLTP
+937 LIELENLPLTP

-967 HVKLP
+967 RVKLP

-980 LVMWCEVLER
+980 LVMWREVLER
-990 DDISTDDHF
+990 EDISTDDHF
-999 FEIGGHSLKAMSLLS
+999 FELGGHSLKAMSLLS

-1019 FDVQVPIHLLFETPT
+1019 FEVQVPIHLLFETPT
-1034 IEAIS
+1034 IEALS
-1039 RYIQQQDHEA
+1039 HYIQHQDGET

-1078 AAKTLDSVRLIAFDF
+1078 AAKTLDDVRLIAFDF
-1093 IEADHRM
+1093 IETNNRM
-1100 TQYVHHIQHL
+1100 AQYVQHIQHL
-1110 QPEGPLTLMGY
+1110 QPKGPLTLMGY

-1133 SLEQAGR
+1133 ALEQGGR

-1166 DIAAIVHQS
+1166 DIEAIVHQT
-1175 KQSELAQEELVQE
+1175 KQSELAQGEIVQE

-1207 GRIQADIDFIQSEEQ
+1207 GKIQADITFIQSEEQ
-1222 IEIPDWMDHW
+1222 IAIPDWM
-1232 EEATTGAY
+1232 EEWTQATTGSFTQ
-1240 RYYQGYGEHADMF
+1240 YQGYGRHADMF
-1253 KNKECAAQNA
+1253 KHKECAAQNA
-1263 QLIQKIINQKNRE
+1263 KLIKHIVNQTNRE
-1276 AVL
+1276 RVL

>member
-45 GTLRYDLLEK
+45 GTLRHDLLEK

-78 PVQVVLKERPFT
+78 PVQVVLKNRPFQ
-90 LDVVDLQDLSED
+90 LDVVDIQDLSES
-102 EQLERIEKFK
+102 EQLERIDRFK
-112 QQDQLRGFDLSKDS
+112 QKDQLRGFDLSKDL
-126 LMRASVFQTGPASYR
+126 LMRASVFQTGPSSYR

-165 IYHALLHDVPYKL
+165 IYHALLHDIPYRL
-178 TPVKPYKEY
+178 EPVKPYKEY
-187 IKWLEKQDKQAS
+187 IHWLEKQDKQAS
-199 LQYWQQSLAGFDGQ
+199 LEYWTQSLAGFEGQ

-227 LGEIEWSM
+227 LGEIEWAM

-249 QNATLSSALQSVWSV
+249 QNATLSSALQSAWSI

-279 VVSGRPADL
+279 VVSGRPSDL

-301 IPRRIQLTDHMT
+301 IPRRIQLTDQMT
-313 FRALLSETQ
+313 FRSLLSETQ

-340 AKTGQQQLIDHIV
+340 AKVGQQQLIDHIV

-365 QEARLGFT
+365 QESLLGFT

-393 GEELLLKLAFNQRAF
+393 GEQLQLKLAFNQRAF
-408 DPQFVHKL
+408 DPAFVRKL
-416 KEQLSL
+416 KDQLTL
-422 LINEAVKHPDQSVHT
+422 LIKGAIKHPDQSVHT
-437 LPLVTKQEKQLILEE
+437 LTLVTKQEKQRMLEE

-460 DQLYLSKWFEHN
+460 DQLYLTKWFEHN

-477 NAVALSAEEQTM
+477 NAVALSAGDHTM

-504 LQKNGAEHQTVIA
+504 LQKNGVGHQTVTA
-517 ILADR
+517 ILAER

-538 AYVPIDPDYPESRI
+538 TYVPIDPDYPESRI

-571 GQAKGLAF
+571 SQTRSLAF

-589 EISLMSSEN
+589 EILLMSSEN
-598 LPLEAGLHDTAY
+598 LSLEAGLDDTAY

-636 NTNYLTISETDT
+636 NTNYLTILETDT

-674 VLPKKDT
+674 VLPQKET
-681 ILDMHELTELIKR
+681 ILDMGKLTELIKG
-694 ESISVM
+694 EHISVM
-700 FVPTALFNLLID
+700 FVPTALFHLLVD
-712 EETDW
+712 EGTDW
-717 MRSVR
+717 MRGVR

-748 INVYG
+748 LNVYG
-753 PTESTVFATYYS
+753 PTESTVFATYYPI
-765 VDEAPPIEAYSIPIG
+765 DEAIPLEARSIPIG
-780 KPINQTGAYILSQQ
+780 KPLNQTGAYILSEHR
-794 GQLQP
+794 QLQP

-817 LNRPDLTKEAFITHP
+817 LNRPDLTKQVFIAHP

-843 DLAYFRADGL
+843 DLAYFREDGL

-868 HRIELTEIEAHLLM
+868 HRIELTEIEANLLM
-882 HPGVKQAALITDQH
+882 HQGVKQAVLLADHDETN
-896 GSSQHTRLLAY
+896 HTRLLAY
-907 MTCEDEWK
+907 ITCDDAWK
-915 DKVDVIKSGLKEK
+915 GKLDDIKSGLKER
-928 LPAYMQPHE
+928 LPAYMLPHE
-937 LIRLEKMPLTP
+937 LIELENLPLTP

-967 HVKLP
+967 RVKLP
-972 ANEVEQKL
+972 ENEVEQKL
-980 LVMWCEVLER
+980 LLMWREVLER
-990 DDISTDDHF
+990 EDISTDDHF
-999 FEIGGHSLKAMSLLS
+999 FELGGHSLKAMSLLS

-1019 FDVQVPIHLLFETPT
+1019 FEVQVPIHLLFETPT
-1034 IEAIS
+1034 IEALS
-1039 RYIQQQDHEA
+1039 RYIQHQDGET

-1078 AAKTLDSVRLIAFDF
+1078 AAKTLDDVRLVAFDF
-1093 IEADHRM
+1093 IETNNRM
-1100 TQYVHHIQHL
+1100 AQYVQHIQHL
-1110 QPEGPLTLMGY
+1110 QPKGPLTLMGY

-1133 SLEQAGR
+1133 ALEQGGR

-1166 DIAAIVHQS
+1166 DIEAIVHQT
-1175 KQSELAQEELVQE
+1175 KQNELAQGEIVQE

-1207 GRIQADIDFIQSEEQ
+1207 GKIQADITFIQSEEQ
-1222 IEIPDWMDHW
+1222 IAIPDWM
-1232 EEATTGAY
+1232 EEWTQATTGSFTQ
-1240 RYYQGYGEHADMF
+1240 YQGYGRHADMF
-1253 KNKECAAQNA
+1253 KHKECAAQNA
-1263 QLIQKIINQKNRE
+1263 KLIKHIINQTNRE
-1276 AVL
+1276 RVL

>member
-45 GTLRYDLLEK
+45 GTLRHDLLEK

-78 PVQVVLKERPFT
+78 PVQVVLKNRPFQ
-90 LDVVDLQDLSED
+90 LDVVDIQDLSES
-102 EQLERIEKFK
+102 EQLERIDRFK
-112 QQDQLRGFDLSKDS
+112 QKDQLRGFDLSKDL
-126 LMRASVFQTGPASYR
+126 LMRASVFQTGPSSYR

-165 IYHALLHDVPYKL
+165 IYHALLHDIPYRL
-178 TPVKPYKEY
+178 EPVKPYKEY
-187 IKWLEKQDKQAS
+187 IHWLEKQDKQAS
-199 LQYWQQSLAGFDGQ
+199 LEYWTQSLAGFEGQ

-227 LGEIEWSM
+227 LGEIEWAM

-249 QNATLSSALQSVWSV
+249 QNATLSSALQSIWSI

-301 IPRRIQLTDHMT
+301 IPRRIQLTDQMT
-313 FRALLSETQ
+313 FRSLLSETQ

-340 AKTGQQQLIDHIV
+340 AKAGQQQLIDHIV

-365 QEARLGFT
+365 QESLLGFT

-393 GEELLLKLAFNQRAF
+393 GEQLQLKLAFNQRAF
-408 DPQFVHKL
+408 DPVFVRKL
-416 KEQLSL
+416 KDQLTL
-422 LINEAVKHPDQSVHT
+422 LIKGTIKHPDQSVHT
-437 LPLVTKQEKQLILEE
+437 LTLVTKQEKQRMLEE

-460 DQLYLSKWFEHN
+460 DQLYLTKWFEHN

-477 NAVALSAEEQTM
+477 NAVALSAGDHTM

-504 LQKNGAEHQTVIA
+504 LQKNGVGHQTVTA
-517 ILADR
+517 ILAER

-538 AYVPIDPDYPESRI
+538 TYVPIDPDYPESRI

-565 THSSFI
+565 THSSCI
-571 GQAKGLAF
+571 SQTRSLAF

-589 EISLMSSEN
+589 EILLMSSEN
-598 LPLEAGLHDTAY
+598 LPLEAGLDDTAY

-636 NTNYLTISETDT
+636 NTNYLTILETDT

-674 VLPKKDT
+674 VLPTKET
-681 ILDMHELTELIKR
+681 ILDMSRLTELMK
-694 ESISVM
+694 EEHVSVM
-700 FVPTALFNLLID
+700 FVPTALFHLLVD
-712 EETDW
+712 EGTDW

-748 INVYG
+748 LNVYG
-753 PTESTVFATYYS
+753 PTESTVFATYYPI
-765 VDEAPPIEAYSIPIG
+765 DEAIPLEAHSIPIG
-780 KPINQTGAYILSQQ
+780 KPLNQTGAYILSEHR
-794 GQLQP
+794 QLQP

-817 LNRPDLTKEAFITHP
+817 LNRPDLTKQVFIAHP

-843 DLAYFRADGL
+843 DLAYFREDGL

-868 HRIELTEIEAHLLM
+868 HRIELTEIEANLLM
-882 HPGVKQAALITDQH
+882 HQGVKQAVLLADHDETN
-896 GSSQHTRLLAY
+896 HTRLLAY
-907 MTCEDEWK
+907 ITCDDAWK
-915 DKVDVIKSGLKEK
+915 GKLDDIKSGLKER
-928 LPAYMQPHE
+928 LPAYMLPHE
-937 LIRLEKMPLTP
+937 LIELENLPLTP

-967 HVKLP
+967 RVKLP

-980 LVMWCEVLER
+980 LVMWREVLKRE
-990 DDISTDDHF
+990 DISTDDHF
-999 FEIGGHSLKAMSLLS
+999 FELGGHSLKAMSLLS
-1014 KVSKE
+1014 IVSKE
-1019 FDVQVPIHLLFETPT
+1019 FEVQVPIHLLFETPT
-1034 IEAIS
+1034 IEALS
-1039 RYIQQQDHEA
+1039 RYIQHQDGET

-1078 AAKTLDSVRLIAFDF
+1078 AAKTLDDVRLIAFDF
-1093 IEADHRM
+1093 IETNNRM
-1100 TQYVHHIQHL
+1100 AQYVQHIQHL
-1110 QPEGPLTLMGY
+1110 QPKGPLTLMGY

-1133 SLEQAGR
+1133 ALEQVGR

-1166 DIAAIVHQS
+1166 DIEAIVHQT
-1175 KQSELAQEELVQE
+1175 KQSELAQGEIVQE

-1207 GRIQADIDFIQSEEQ
+1207 GKIQADITFIQSEEQ
-1222 IEIPDWMDHW
+1222 IAIPDWM
-1232 EEATTGAY
+1232 EEWTQATAGSFTQ
-1240 RYYQGYGEHADMF
+1240 YQGYGRHADMF
-1253 KNKECAAQNA
+1253 KHKKCAAQNA
-1263 QLIQKIINQKNRE
+1263 QLIKHIVNQTNRE
-1276 AVL
+1276 RVL

>member
-45 GTLRYDLLEK
+45 GTLRHDLLEK

-78 PVQVVLKERPFT
+78 PVQVVLKNRPFQ
-90 LDVVDLQDLSED
+90 LDVVDIQDLSES
-102 EQLERIEKFK
+102 EQFERIDRFK
-112 QQDQLRGFDLSKDS
+112 QKDQLRGFDLSKDL
-126 LMRASVFQTGPASYR
+126 LMRASVFQTGPSSYR

-165 IYHALLHDVPYKL
+165 IYHALLHDIPYRL
-178 TPVKPYKEY
+178 EPVKPYKEY
-187 IKWLEKQDKQAS
+187 IHWLEKQDKQAS
-199 LQYWQQSLAGFDGQ
+199 LEYWTQSLAGFEGQ

-227 LGEIEWSM
+227 LGEIEWAM

-249 QNATLSSALQSVWSV
+249 QNATLSSALQSAWSI

-279 VVSGRPADL
+279 VVSGRPSDL

-301 IPRRIQLTDHMT
+301 IPRRIQLTDQMT
-313 FRALLSETQ
+313 FRSLLSETQ

-340 AKTGQQQLIDHIV
+340 AKVGQQQLIDHIV

-365 QEARLGFT
+365 QESLLGFT

-393 GEELLLKLAFNQRAF
+393 GEQLQLKLAFNQRAF
-408 DPQFVHKL
+408 DPAFVRKL
-416 KEQLSL
+416 KDQLTL
-422 LINEAVKHPDQSVHT
+422 LIKGAIKHPDQSVHT
-437 LPLVTKQEKQLILEE
+437 LTLVTKQEKQRMLEE

-460 DQLYLSKWFEHN
+460 DQLYLTKWFEHN

-477 NAVALSAEEQTM
+477 NAVALSAGDHTM

-504 LQKNGAEHQTVIA
+504 LQKNGVNHQTVTA
-517 ILADR
+517 ILAER

-538 AYVPIDPDYPESRI
+538 TYVPIDPDYPESRI

-571 GQAKGLAF
+571 SQTRSLAF

-589 EISLMSSEN
+589 EILLMSSEN
-598 LPLEAGLHDTAY
+598 LPLEAGLDDTAY

-636 NTNYLTISETDT
+636 NTNYLTILETDT

-674 VLPKKDT
+674 VLPQKET
-681 ILDMHELTELIKR
+681 ILDMGKLTELIKG
-694 ESISVM
+694 EHISVM
-700 FVPTALFNLLID
+700 FVPTALFHLLVD
-712 EETDW
+712 EGTDW
-717 MRSVR
+717 MRGVR

-748 INVYG
+748 LNVYG
-753 PTESTVFATYYS
+753 PTESTVFATYYPI
-765 VDEAPPIEAYSIPIG
+765 DEAIPLEAHSIPIG
-780 KPINQTGAYILSQQ
+780 KPLNQTGAYILSEHR
-794 GQLQP
+794 QLQP
-799 IGMVGELCLSGK
+799 IGLVGELCLSGK

-817 LNRPDLTKEAFITHP
+817 LNRPDLTKQVFIPHP
-832 FAAGER
+832 FASGER

-843 DLAYFRADGL
+843 DLAYFREDGL

-868 HRIELTEIEAHLLM
+868 HRIELTEIEANLLM
-882 HPGVKQAALITDQH
+882 HPGVKQAVLLADHDETN
-896 GSSQHTRLLAY
+896 HTRLLAY
-907 MTCEDEWK
+907 ITCDDAWK
-915 DKVDVIKSGLKEK
+915 GKLDDIKSRLKER
-928 LPAYMQPHE
+928 LPAYMLPHE
-937 LIRLEKMPLTP
+937 LIELENLPLTP

-967 HVKLP
+967 RVKLP

-980 LVMWCEVLER
+980 LVMWREVLER
-990 DDISTDDHF
+990 EDISTDDHF
-999 FEIGGHSLKAMSLLS
+999 FELGGHSLKAMSLLS

-1019 FDVQVPIHLLFETPT
+1019 FEVQVPIHLLFETPT
-1034 IEAIS
+1034 IEALS
-1039 RYIQQQDHEA
+1039 RYIQHQDGET

-1078 AAKTLDSVRLIAFDF
+1078 AAKTLDDVRLIAFDF
-1093 IEADHRM
+1093 IETNNRM
-1100 TQYVHHIQHL
+1100 AQYVQHIQHL
-1110 QPEGPLTLMGY
+1110 QPKGPLTLMGY

-1133 SLEQAGR
+1133 ALEQGGR

-1166 DIAAIVHQS
+1166 DIEAIVHQT
-1175 KQSELAQEELVQE
+1175 KQSELAQGEIVQE

-1207 GRIQADIDFIQSEEQ
+1207 GKIQADITFIQSEEQ
-1222 IEIPDWMDHW
+1222 IAIPDWM
-1232 EEATTGAY
+1232 EEWAQATAGSFTQ
-1240 RYYQGYGEHADMF
+1240 YQGYGRHADMF
-1253 KNKECAAQNA
+1253 KQKECAAQNA
-1263 QLIQKIINQKNRE
+1263 KLIKHIVNQTNRE
-1276 AVL
+1276 RVL

>member
-45 GTLRYDLLEK
+45 GTLRSDLLEK

-78 PVQVVLKERPFT
+78 PVQVVLKNRPFQ
-90 LDVVDLQDLSED
+90 LDIVDIQDLSES
-102 EQLERIEKFK
+102 EQLERIDRFK
-112 QQDQLRGFDLSKDS
+112 QKDQLRGFDLSKDL
-126 LMRASVFQTGPASYR
+126 LMRASVFQTGPSSYR

-165 IYHALLHDVPYKL
+165 IYHALLHDIPYRL
-178 TPVKPYKEY
+178 EPVKPYKEY
-187 IKWLEKQDKQAS
+187 IQWLEKQDKQAS
-199 LQYWQQSLAGFDGQ
+199 LEYWTQSLAGFEGQ

-227 LGEIEWSM
+227 LGEIEWAM

-249 QNATLSSALQSVWSV
+249 QNATLSSALQSVWSI

-301 IPRRIQLTDHMT
+301 IPRRIQLTDQMT
-313 FRALLSETQ
+313 FRSLLSETQ

-340 AKTGQQQLIDHIV
+340 AKAGQQQLIDHIV

-365 QEARLGFT
+365 QESLLGFT

-393 GEELLLKLAFNQRAF
+393 GEQLQLKLAFNQRAF
-408 DPQFVHKL
+408 DPAFVHKL
-416 KEQLSL
+416 KDQLTL
-422 LINEAVKHPDQSVHT
+422 LIRGTIKHPDQSVHT
-437 LPLVTKQEKQLILEE
+437 LTLVTKQEKQRMLEE

-460 DQLYLSKWFEHN
+460 DQLYLTKWFEHN

-477 NAVALSAEEQTM
+477 NAVALSAGDHTM

-504 LQKNGAEHQTVIA
+504 LQKNGVNHQTVTA
-517 ILADR
+517 ILAER

-538 AYVPIDPDYPESRI
+538 TYVPIDPDYPESRI

-571 GQAKGLAF
+571 SQTRSLAF

-589 EISLMSSEN
+589 EILLMSSEN
-598 LPLEAGLHDTAY
+598 LPLEAGLDDTAY

-636 NTNYLTISETDT
+636 NTNYLTILETDT

-674 VLPKKDT
+674 VLPQKET
-681 ILDMHELTELIKR
+681 ILDMGKLTELIKG
-694 ESISVM
+694 EHISVM
-700 FVPTALFNLLID
+700 FVPTALFHLLVD
-712 EETDW
+712 EGTDW
-717 MRSVR
+717 MRGVR

-748 INVYG
+748 LNVYG
-753 PTESTVFATYYS
+753 PTESTVFATYYPI
-765 VDEAPPIEAYSIPIG
+765 DEAIPLEAHSIPIG
-780 KPINQTGAYILSQQ
+780 KPLNQTGAYILSEHR
-794 GQLQP
+794 QLQP

-817 LNRPDLTKEAFITHP
+817 LNRPDLTKQVFIPHP
-832 FAAGER
+832 FASGER

-843 DLAYFRADGL
+843 DLAYFRENGL

-868 HRIELTEIEAHLLM
+868 HRIELTEIEANLLM
-882 HPGVKQAALITDQH
+882 HPGVKQAVLLADHDETN
-896 GSSQHTRLLAY
+896 HTRLLAY
-907 MTCEDEWK
+907 ITCDDAWK
-915 DKVDVIKSGLKEK
+915 GKLDDIKSRLKER
-928 LPAYMQPHE
+928 LPAYMLPHE
-937 LIRLEKMPLTP
+937 LIELENLPLTP

-967 HVKLP
+967 RVKLP

-980 LVMWCEVLER
+980 LVMWREVLER
-990 DDISTDDHF
+990 EDISTDDHF
-999 FEIGGHSLKAMSLLS
+999 FELGGHSLKAMSLLS

-1019 FDVQVPIHLLFETPT
+1019 FEVQVPIHLLFETPT
-1034 IEAIS
+1034 IEALS
-1039 RYIQQQDHEA
+1039 HYIQHQDGET
-1049 AGYLVFNESQTSTVF
+1049 AGYLVFNEFQTSTVF

-1078 AAKTLDSVRLIAFDF
+1078 AAKTLDDVRLIAFDF
-1093 IEADHRM
+1093 IETNNRM
-1100 TQYVHHIQHL
+1100 AQYVQHIQHL
-1110 QPEGPLTLMGY
+1110 QPKGPLTLMGY

-1133 SLEQAGR
+1133 ALEQGGR

-1166 DIAAIVHQS
+1166 DIEAIVHQT
-1175 KQSELAQEELVQE
+1175 KQSELAQGEIVQE

-1207 GRIQADIDFIQSEEQ
+1207 GKIQADITFIQSEEQ
-1222 IEIPDWMDHW
+1222 IAIPDWM
-1232 EEATTGAY
+1232 EEWTQATAGSFTQ
-1240 RYYQGYGEHADMF
+1240 YQGYGRHADMF
-1253 KNKECAAQNA
+1253 KHKECAAQNA
-1263 QLIQKIINQKNRE
+1263 KLIKHIVNQTNRE
-1276 AVL
+1276 RVL

>member
-45 GTLRYDLLEK
+45 GTLRSDLLEK

-78 PVQVVLKERPFT
+78 PVQVVLKNRPFQ
-90 LDVVDLQDLSED
+90 LDIVDIQDLSES
-102 EQLERIEKFK
+102 EQLERIDRFK
-112 QQDQLRGFDLSKDS
+112 QKDQLRGFDLSKDL
-126 LMRASVFQTGPASYR
+126 LMRASVFQTGPSSYR

-165 IYHALLHDVPYKL
+165 IYHALLHDIPYRL
-178 TPVKPYKEY
+178 EPVKPYKEY
-187 IKWLEKQDKQAS
+187 IQWLEKQDKQAS
-199 LQYWQQSLAGFDGQ
+199 LEYWTQSLAGFEGQ

-227 LGEIEWSM
+227 LGEIEWAM

-249 QNATLSSALQSVWSV
+249 QNATLSSALQSVWSI

-301 IPRRIQLTDHMT
+301 IPRRIQLTDQMT
-313 FRALLSETQ
+313 FRSLLSETQ

-340 AKTGQQQLIDHIV
+340 AKAGQQQLIDHIV

-365 QEARLGFT
+365 QESLLGFT

-393 GEELLLKLAFNQRAF
+393 GEQLQLKLAFNQRAF
-408 DPQFVHKL
+408 DPAFVHKL
-416 KEQLSL
+416 KDQLTL
-422 LINEAVKHPDQSVHT
+422 LIKGTIKHPDQSVHT
-437 LPLVTKQEKQLILEE
+437 LTLVTKQEKQRMLEE
-452 WNAPELEH
+452 WNEPELEH
-460 DQLYLSKWFEHN
+460 DQLYLTKWFEHN

-477 NAVALSAEEQTM
+477 NAVALSAGDHTM

-504 LQKNGAEHQTVIA
+504 LQKNGVEHQTVTA
-517 ILADR
+517 ILAER

-538 AYVPIDPDYPESRI
+538 TYVPIDPDYPESRI

-571 GQAKGLAF
+571 SQTRSLAF

-589 EISLMSSEN
+589 EILLMSSEN
-598 LPLEAGLHDTAY
+598 LPLEAGLDDTAY

-636 NTNYLTISETDT
+636 NTNYLTILETDT

-674 VLPKKDT
+674 VLPQKET
-681 ILDMHELTELIKR
+681 ILDMGKLTELIKG
-694 ESISVM
+694 EHISVM
-700 FVPTALFNLLID
+700 FVPTALFHLLVD
-712 EETDW
+712 EGTDW
-717 MRSVR
+717 MRGVR

-748 INVYG
+748 LNVYG
-753 PTESTVFATYYS
+753 PTESTVFATYYPI
-765 VDEAPPIEAYSIPIG
+765 DEAIPLESHSIPIG
-780 KPINQTGAYILSQQ
+780 KPLNQTGAYILSEHR
-794 GQLQP
+794 QLQP

-817 LNRPDLTKEAFITHP
+817 LNRPDLTKQVFIPHP
-832 FAAGER
+832 FASGER

-843 DLAYFRADGL
+843 DLAYFREDGL

-868 HRIELTEIEAHLLM
+868 HRIELTEIEANLLM
-882 HPGVKQAALITDQH
+882 HPGVKQAVILADHDETN
-896 GSSQHTRLLAY
+896 HTRLLAY
-907 MTCEDEWK
+907 ITCDDAWK
-915 DKVDVIKSGLKEK
+915 GKLDDIKSRLKER
-928 LPAYMQPHE
+928 LPAYMLPHE
-937 LIRLEKMPLTP
+937 LIELENLPLTP

-967 HVKLP
+967 RVKLP

-980 LVMWCEVLER
+980 LVMWREVLER
-990 DDISTDDHF
+990 EDISTDDHF
-999 FEIGGHSLKAMSLLS
+999 FELGGHSLKAMSLLS

-1019 FDVQVPIHLLFETPT
+1019 FEVQVPIHLLFETPT
-1034 IEAIS
+1034 IEALS
-1039 RYIQQQDHEA
+1039 HYIQHQDGET

-1078 AAKTLDSVRLIAFDF
+1078 AAKTLDDVRLIAFDF
-1093 IEADHRM
+1093 IETNNRM
-1100 TQYVHHIQHL
+1100 AQYVQHIQHL
-1110 QPEGPLTLMGY
+1110 QPKGPLTLMGY

-1133 SLEQAGR
+1133 ALEQGGR

-1166 DIAAIVHQS
+1166 DIEAIVHQT
-1175 KQSELAQEELVQE
+1175 KQSELAQGEIVQE

-1207 GRIQADIDFIQSEEQ
+1207 GKIQADITFIQSEEQ
-1222 IEIPDWMDHW
+1222 IAIPDWM
-1232 EEATTGAY
+1232 EEWTQATAGSFTQ
-1240 RYYQGYGEHADMF
+1240 YQGYGRHADMF
-1253 KNKECAAQNA
+1253 KHKECAAQNA
-1263 QLIQKIINQKNRE
+1263 KLIKHIVNQTNRE
-1276 AVL
+1276 RVL

>member
-45 GTLRYDLLEK
+45 GTLRSDLLEK

-78 PVQVVLKERPFT
+78 PVQVVLKNRPFQ
-90 LDVVDLQDLSED
+90 LDVVDIQDLSES
-102 EQLERIEKFK
+102 EQLERIDRFK
-112 QQDQLRGFDLSKDS
+112 QKDQLRGFDLSKDL
-126 LMRASVFQTGPASYR
+126 LMRASVFQTGPSSYR

-165 IYHALLHDVPYKL
+165 IYHALLHDIPYRL
-178 TPVKPYKEY
+178 EPVKPYKEY
-187 IKWLEKQDKQAS
+187 IQWLEKQDKQAS
-199 LQYWQQSLAGFDGQ
+199 LEYWTQSLAGFEGQ

-227 LGEIEWSM
+227 LGEIEWAM

-249 QNATLSSALQSVWSV
+249 QNATLSSALQSAWSI

-301 IPRRIQLTDHMT
+301 IPRRIQLTDQMT
-313 FRALLSETQ
+313 FRSLLSETQ

-340 AKTGQQQLIDHIV
+340 AKAGQQQLIDHIV

-365 QEARLGFT
+365 QESLLGFT

-393 GEELLLKLAFNQRAF
+393 GEQLQLKLAFNQRAF
-408 DPQFVHKL
+408 DPAFVRKL
-416 KEQLSL
+416 KDQLTL
-422 LINEAVKHPDQSVHT
+422 LIKGAIKHPDQSVHT
-437 LPLVTKQEKQLILEE
+437 LTLVTKQEKQRMLEE

-460 DQLYLSKWFEHN
+460 DQLYLTKWFEHN

-477 NAVALSAEEQTM
+477 NAVALSAGDHTM

-504 LQKNGAEHQTVIA
+504 LQKNGVGHQTVTA
-517 ILADR
+517 ILAER

-538 AYVPIDPDYPESRI
+538 TYVPIDPDYPESRI

-571 GQAKGLAF
+571 SQTRSLAF

-589 EISLMSSEN
+589 EILLMSSEN
-598 LPLEAGLHDTAY
+598 LPLEAGLDDTAY

-636 NTNYLTISETDT
+636 NTNYLTILETDT

-674 VLPKKDT
+674 VLPQKET
-681 ILDMHELTELIKR
+681 ILDMGKLTELIKG
-694 ESISVM
+694 EHISVM
-700 FVPTALFNLLID
+700 FVPTALFHLLVD
-712 EETDW
+712 EGTDW
-717 MRSVR
+717 MRGVR

-748 INVYG
+748 LNVYG
-753 PTESTVFATYYS
+753 PTESTVFATYYPI
-765 VDEAPPIEAYSIPIG
+765 DEAIPLEAHSIPIG
-780 KPINQTGAYILSQQ
+780 KPLNQTGAYILSEHR
-794 GQLQP
+794 QLQP

-817 LNRPDLTKEAFITHP
+817 LNRPDLTKQVFIPHP
-832 FAAGER
+832 FASGER

-843 DLAYFRADGL
+843 DLAYFREDGL

-868 HRIELTEIEAHLLM
+868 HRIELTEIEANLLM
-882 HPGVKQAALITDQH
+882 HPGVKQAVLLADHDETN
-896 GSSQHTRLLAY
+896 HTRLLAY
-907 MTCEDEWK
+907 ITCDDAWK
-915 DKVDVIKSGLKEK
+915 GKLDDIKSRLKER
-928 LPAYMQPHE
+928 LPAYMLPHE
-937 LIRLEKMPLTP
+937 LIELENLPLTP

-967 HVKLP
+967 RVKLP

-980 LVMWCEVLER
+980 LVMWREVLER
-990 DDISTDDHF
+990 EDISTDDHF
-999 FEIGGHSLKAMSLLS
+999 FELGGHSLKAMSLLS

-1019 FDVQVPIHLLFETPT
+1019 FEVQVPIHLLFETPT
-1034 IEAIS
+1034 IEALS
-1039 RYIQQQDHEA
+1039 RYIQHQDGET
-1049 AGYLVFNESQTSTVF
+1049 AGYLVFNESQSSTVF

-1078 AAKTLDSVRLIAFDF
+1078 AAKTLDDVRLVAFDF
-1093 IEADHRM
+1093 IETNNRM
-1100 TQYVHHIQHL
+1100 AQYVQHIQHL
-1110 QPEGPLTLMGY
+1110 QPKGPLTLMGY

-1133 SLEQAGR
+1133 ALEQVGR

-1166 DIAAIVHQS
+1166 DIEAIVHQT
-1175 KQSELAQEELVQE
+1175 KQNELAQGEIVQE

-1207 GRIQADIDFIQSEEQ
+1207 GKIQADITFIQSEEQ
-1222 IEIPDWMDHW
+1222 IAIPDWM
-1232 EEATTGAY
+1232 EEWTQATTGSFTQ
-1240 RYYQGYGEHADMF
+1240 YQGYGQHADMF
-1253 KNKECAAQNA
+1253 KQKECAAQNA
-1263 QLIQKIINQKNRE
+1263 KLIKHIVNQTNRE
-1276 AVL
+1276 RVL

>member
-45 GTLRYDLLEK
+45 GTLRHDLLEK

-78 PVQVVLKERPFT
+78 PVQVVLKNRPFQ
-90 LDVVDLQDLSED
+90 LDVVDIQDLSES
-102 EQLERIEKFK
+102 EQFERIDRFK
-112 QQDQLRGFDLSKDS
+112 QKDQLRGFDLSKDL
-126 LMRASVFQTGPASYR
+126 LMRASVFQTGPSSYR

-165 IYHALLHDVPYKL
+165 IYHALLHDIPYRL
-178 TPVKPYKEY
+178 EPVKPYKEY
-187 IKWLEKQDKQAS
+187 IHWLEKQDKQAS
-199 LQYWQQSLAGFDGQ
+199 LEYWTQSLAGFEGQ

-227 LGEIEWSM
+227 LGEIEWAM

-249 QNATLSSALQSVWSV
+249 QNATLSSALQSIWSI

-301 IPRRIQLTDHMT
+301 IPRRIQLTDQMT
-313 FRALLSETQ
+313 FRSLLSETQ

-340 AKTGQQQLIDHIV
+340 AKAGQQQLIDHIV

-365 QEARLGFT
+365 QESLLGFT

-393 GEELLLKLAFNQRAF
+393 GEQLQLKLAFNQRAF
-408 DPQFVHKL
+408 DPAFVRKL
-416 KEQLSL
+416 KDQLTL
-422 LINEAVKHPDQSVHT
+422 LIKGAIKHPDQSVHT
-437 LPLVTKQEKQLILEE
+437 LTLVTKQEKQRMLEE

-460 DQLYLSKWFEHN
+460 DQLYLTKWFEHN

-477 NAVALSAEEQTM
+477 NAVALSAGDHTM

-504 LQKNGAEHQTVIA
+504 LQKNGVGHQTVTA
-517 ILADR
+517 ILAER

-538 AYVPIDPDYPESRI
+538 TYVPIDPDYPESRI

-571 GQAKGLAF
+571 SQTRSLAF

-589 EISLMSSEN
+589 EILLMSSEN
-598 LPLEAGLHDTAY
+598 LPLEAGLDDTAY

-636 NTNYLTISETDT
+636 NTNYLTILETDT

-674 VLPKKDT
+674 VLPQKET
-681 ILDMHELTELIKR
+681 ILDMGKLTELIKG
-694 ESISVM
+694 EHISVM
-700 FVPTALFNLLID
+700 FVPTALFHLLVD
-712 EETDW
+712 EGTDW
-717 MRSVR
+717 MRGVR

-748 INVYG
+748 LNVYG
-753 PTESTVFATYYS
+753 PTESTVFATYYPI
-765 VDEAPPIEAYSIPIG
+765 DEAIPLESHSIPIG
-780 KPINQTGAYILSQQ
+780 KPLNQTGAYILSEHR
-794 GQLQP
+794 QLQP

-817 LNRPDLTKEAFITHP
+817 LNRPDLTKQVFIPHP
-832 FAAGER
+832 FASGER

-843 DLAYFRADGL
+843 DLAYFREDGL

-868 HRIELTEIEAHLLM
+868 HRIELTEIEANLLM
-882 HPGVKQAALITDQH
+882 HPGVKQAVLLADHDETN
-896 GSSQHTRLLAY
+896 HTRLLAY
-907 MTCEDEWK
+907 ITCDDAWK
-915 DKVDVIKSGLKEK
+915 GKLDDIKSRLKER
-928 LPAYMQPHE
+928 LPAYMLPHE
-937 LIRLEKMPLTP
+937 LIELENLPLTP

-967 HVKLP
+967 RVKLP

-980 LVMWCEVLER
+980 LVMWREVLER
-990 DDISTDDHF
+990 EDISTDDHF
-999 FEIGGHSLKAMSLLS
+999 FELGGHSLKAMSLLS

-1019 FDVQVPIHLLFETPT
+1019 FEVQVPIHLLFETPT
-1034 IEAIS
+1034 IEALS
-1039 RYIQQQDHEA
+1039 HYIQHQDGET

-1078 AAKTLDSVRLIAFDF
+1078 AAKTLDDVRLVAFDF
-1093 IEADHRM
+1093 IETNNRM
-1100 TQYVHHIQHL
+1100 AQYVQHIQHL
-1110 QPEGPLTLMGY
+1110 QPKGPLTLMGY

-1133 SLEQAGR
+1133 ALEQVGR

-1166 DIAAIVHQS
+1166 DIEAIVHQT
-1175 KQSELAQEELVQE
+1175 KQSELAQGEIVQE

-1207 GRIQADIDFIQSEEQ
+1207 GKIKADITFIQSEEQ
-1222 IEIPDWMDHW
+1222 IAIPDWM
-1232 EEATTGAY
+1232 EEWTQATAGSFTQ
-1240 RYYQGYGEHADMF
+1240 YQGYGRHADMF
-1253 KNKECAAQNA
+1253 KQKECAVQNA
-1263 QLIQKIINQKNRE
+1263 KLIKHIVNQTNRE
-1276 AVL
+1276 RVL

>member
-45 GTLRYDLLEK
+45 GTLRSDLLEK

-78 PVQVVLKERPFT
+78 PIQVVLKNRPFQ
-90 LDVVDLQDLSED
+90 LDIVDIQDLSES
-102 EQLERIEKFK
+102 EQLERIDCFK
-112 QQDQLRGFDLSKDS
+112 QKDQLRGFDLSKDL
-126 LMRASVFQTGPASYR
+126 LMRASVFQTGPSSYR
-141 WIWSYHHIL
+141 WVWSYHHIL
-150 LDGWCFGLVVQELFA
+150 LDGWCFSLVVQELFA
-165 IYHALLHDVPYKL
+165 IYHALLHDTPYRL
-178 TPVKPYKEY
+178 EPVKPYKEY
-187 IKWLEKQDKQAS
+187 IQWLEKQDKQAS
-199 LQYWQQSLAGFDGQ
+199 LEYWTQSLAGFEGQ

-227 LGEIEWSM
+227 LGEIEWAM

-249 QNATLSSALQSVWSV
+249 QNATLSSALQSIWSI

-279 VVSGRPADL
+279 VVSGRPAEL

-301 IPRRIQLTDHMT
+301 IPRRIQLTDQMT
-313 FRALLSETQ
+313 FRSLLSETQ

-340 AKTGQQQLIDHIV
+340 AKAGQQQLIDHIV

-365 QEARLGFT
+365 QESLLGFT

-393 GEELLLKLAFNQRAF
+393 GEQLQLKLAFNQRAF
-408 DPQFVHKL
+408 DPAFVRKL
-416 KEQLSL
+416 KDQLTL
-422 LINEAVKHPDQSVHT
+422 LIKGAIKHPDQSVHT
-437 LPLVTKQEKQLILEE
+437 LTLVTKQEKQRMLEE

-460 DQLYLSKWFEHN
+460 DQLYLTKWFEHN

-477 NAVALSAEEQTM
+477 NAVALSAGDHTM

-504 LQKNGAEHQTVIA
+504 LQKNGVGHQTVTA
-517 ILADR
+517 ILAER

-538 AYVPIDPDYPESRI
+538 TYVPIDPDYPESRI
-552 QYMLKDS
+552 QYMLKDN

-571 GQAKGLAF
+571 SQTRSLAF

-589 EISLMSSEN
+589 EILLMSSEN
-598 LPLEAGLHDTAY
+598 LPLEAGLDDTAY

-636 NTNYLTISETDT
+636 NTNYLTILETDT

-674 VLPKKDT
+674 VLPQKET
-681 ILDMHELTELIKR
+681 ILDMGKLTELIKG
-694 ESISVM
+694 EHISVM
-700 FVPTALFNLLID
+700 FVPTALFHLLVD
-712 EETDW
+712 EGTDW
-717 MRSVR
+717 MRGVR

-748 INVYG
+748 LNVYG
-753 PTESTVFATYYS
+753 PTESTVFATYYPI
-765 VDEAPPIEAYSIPIG
+765 DEAIPLEARSIPIG
-780 KPINQTGAYILSQQ
+780 KPLNQTGTYILSEHR
-794 GQLQP
+794 QLQP

-817 LNRPDLTKEAFITHP
+817 LNRPDLTKQVFIAHP

-843 DLAYFRADGL
+843 DLAYFREDGL

-868 HRIELTEIEAHLLM
+868 HRIELTEIEANLLM
-882 HPGVKQAALITDQH
+882 HPGVKQAVLLADHDETN
-896 GSSQHTRLLAY
+896 HTRLLAY
-907 MTCEDEWK
+907 ITCDDAWK
-915 DKVDVIKSGLKEK
+915 GKLDDIKSRLKER
-928 LPAYMQPHE
+928 LPAYMLPHE
-937 LIRLEKMPLTP
+937 LIELENLPLTP

-967 HVKLP
+967 RVKLP

-980 LVMWCEVLER
+980 LVMWREVLER
-990 DDISTDDHF
+990 EDISTDDHF
-999 FEIGGHSLKAMSLLS
+999 FELGGHSLKAMSLLS

-1019 FDVQVPIHLLFETPT
+1019 FEVQVPLHLLFETPT
-1034 IEAIS
+1034 IEALS
-1039 RYIQQQDHEA
+1039 HYIQHQDGET

-1078 AAKTLDSVRLIAFDF
+1078 AAKTLDDVRLVAFDF
-1093 IEADHRM
+1093 IETNNRM
-1100 TQYVHHIQHL
+1100 AQYVQHIQHL
-1110 QPEGPLTLMGY
+1110 QPKGPLTLMGY

-1133 SLEQAGR
+1133 ALEQGGR

-1166 DIAAIVHQS
+1166 DIEAIVHQT
-1175 KQSELAQEELVQE
+1175 KQSELAQGEIVQE

-1207 GRIQADIDFIQSEEQ
+1207 GKIQADITFIQSEEQ
-1222 IEIPDWMDHW
+1222 IAIPDWM
-1232 EEATTGAY
+1232 EEWTQATAGSFTQ
-1240 RYYQGYGEHADMF
+1240 YQGYGRHADMF
-1253 KNKECAAQNA
+1253 KQKECAAQNA
-1263 QLIQKIINQKNRE
+1263 KLIKHIVNQTNRE
-1276 AVL
+1276 RVL

>member
-45 GTLRYDLLEK
+45 GTLRHDLLEK

-78 PVQVVLKERPFT
+78 PVQVVLKNRPFQ
-90 LDVVDLQDLSED
+90 LDVVDIQDLSES
-102 EQLERIEKFK
+102 EQLERIDRFK
-112 QQDQLRGFDLSKDS
+112 QKDQLRGFDLSKDL
-126 LMRASVFQTGPASYR
+126 LMRASVFQTGPSSYR

-165 IYHALLHDVPYKL
+165 IYHALLHDIPYRL
-178 TPVKPYKEY
+178 EPVKPYKEY
-187 IKWLEKQDKQAS
+187 IQWLEKQDKQAS
-199 LQYWQQSLAGFDGQ
+199 LEYWTQSLAGFEGQ

-227 LGEIEWSM
+227 LGEIEWAM

-249 QNATLSSALQSVWSV
+249 QNATLSSALQSVWSI

-288 AGVDRMVGLFINV
+288 ASVDRMVGLFINV
-301 IPRRIQLTDHMT
+301 IPRRIQLTDQMT
-313 FRALLSETQ
+313 FRSLLSETQ

-340 AKTGQQQLIDHIV
+340 AKAGQQQLIDHIV

-365 QEARLGFT
+365 QESLLGFT

-393 GEELLLKLAFNQRAF
+393 GEQLQLKLAFNQRAF
-408 DPQFVHKL
+408 DPAFVHKL
-416 KEQLSL
+416 KDQLTL
-422 LINEAVKHPDQSVHT
+422 LIKGAIKHPDQLVHT
-437 LPLVTKQEKQLILEE
+437 LTLVTKQEKQRMLEE

-460 DQLYLSKWFEHN
+460 DQLYLTKWFEHN

-477 NAVALSAEEQTM
+477 NAVALSAGDHTM

-504 LQKNGAEHQTVIA
+504 LQKNGVGHQTVTA
-517 ILADR
+517 ILAER

-538 AYVPIDPDYPESRI
+538 TYVPIDPDYPESRI

-571 GQAKGLAF
+571 SQTRSLAF

-589 EISLMSSEN
+589 EILLMSSEN
-598 LPLEAGLHDTAY
+598 LPLEAGLDDTAY

-636 NTNYLTISETDT
+636 NTNYLTILETDT

-674 VLPKKDT
+674 VLPQKET
-681 ILDMHELTELIKR
+681 ILDMGKLTELIKG
-694 ESISVM
+694 EHISVM
-700 FVPTALFNLLID
+700 FVPTALFHLLVD
-712 EETDW
+712 EGTDW
-717 MRSVR
+717 MRGVR

-748 INVYG
+748 LNVYG
-753 PTESTVFATYYS
+753 PTESTVFATYYPI
-765 VDEAPPIEAYSIPIG
+765 DEAIPLEARSIPIG
-780 KPINQTGAYILSQQ
+780 KPLNQTGAYILSEHR
-794 GQLQP
+794 QLQP

-817 LNRPDLTKEAFITHP
+817 LNRPDLTKQVFIAHP

-843 DLAYFRADGL
+843 DLAYFREDGL

-868 HRIELTEIEAHLLM
+868 HRIELTEIEANLLM
-882 HPGVKQAALITDQH
+882 HPGVKQAVLLADHDETN
-896 GSSQHTRLLAY
+896 HTRLLAY
-907 MTCEDEWK
+907 ITCDDAWK
-915 DKVDVIKSGLKEK
+915 GKLDDIKSGLKER
-928 LPAYMQPHE
+928 LPAYMLPHE
-937 LIRLEKMPLTP
+937 LIELENLPLTP

-967 HVKLP
+967 RVKLP

-980 LVMWCEVLER
+980 LLMWREVLER
-990 DDISTDDHF
+990 EDISTDDHF
-999 FEIGGHSLKAMSLLS
+999 FELGGHSLKAMSLLS

-1019 FDVQVPIHLLFETPT
+1019 FEVQVPIHLLFETPT
-1034 IEAIS
+1034 IEALS
-1039 RYIQQQDHEA
+1039 RYIQHQDGET

-1078 AAKTLDSVRLIAFDF
+1078 AAKTLDDVRLVAFDF
-1093 IEADHRM
+1093 IETNNRM
-1100 TQYVHHIQHL
+1100 AQYVQHIQHL
-1110 QPEGPLTLMGY
+1110 QPKGPLTLMGY

-1133 SLEQAGR
+1133 ALEQVGR

-1166 DIAAIVHQS
+1166 DIEAIVHQT
-1175 KQSELAQEELVQE
+1175 KQSELAQGEIVQE

-1207 GRIQADIDFIQSEEQ
+1207 GKIQADITFIQSEEQ
-1222 IEIPDWMDHW
+1222 IAIPDWM
-1232 EEATTGAY
+1232 EEWTQATAGSFTQ
-1240 RYYQGYGEHADMF
+1240 YQGYGRHADMF
-1253 KNKECAAQNA
+1253 KQKECAAQNA
-1263 QLIQKIINQKNRE
+1263 KLIKHIVNQTNRE
-1276 AVL
+1276 RVL

>member
-45 GTLRYDLLEK
+45 GTLRHDLLEK

-78 PVQVVLKERPFT
+78 PVQVVLKNRPFQ
-90 LDVVDLQDLSED
+90 LDVVDIQDLSES
-102 EQLERIEKFK
+102 EQLERIDRFK
-112 QQDQLRGFDLSKDS
+112 QKDQLRGFDLSKDL
-126 LMRASVFQTGPASYR
+126 LMRASVFQTGPSSYR

-165 IYHALLHDVPYKL
+165 IYHALLHDIPYRL
-178 TPVKPYKEY
+178 EPVKPYKEY
-187 IKWLEKQDKQAS
+187 IQWLEKQDKQAS
-199 LQYWQQSLAGFDGQ
+199 LEYWTQSLAGFEGQ

-227 LGEIEWSM
+227 LGEIEWAM

-249 QNATLSSALQSVWSV
+249 QNATLSSALQSAWSI

-301 IPRRIQLTDHMT
+301 IPRRIQLTDQMT
-313 FRALLSETQ
+313 FRSLLSETQ

-340 AKTGQQQLIDHIV
+340 AKAGQQQLIDHIV

-365 QEARLGFT
+365 QESLLGFT

-393 GEELLLKLAFNQRAF
+393 GEQLQLKLAFNQRAF
-408 DPQFVHKL
+408 DPAFVHKL
-416 KEQLSL
+416 KDQLTL
-422 LINEAVKHPDQSVHT
+422 LIKGAIKHPDQLVHT
-437 LPLVTKQEKQLILEE
+437 LTLVTKQEKQRMLEE

-460 DQLYLSKWFEHN
+460 DQLYLTKWFEHN

-477 NAVALSAEEQTM
+477 NAVALSAGDHTM

-504 LQKNGAEHQTVIA
+504 LQKNGVGHQTVTA
-517 ILADR
+517 ILAER

-538 AYVPIDPDYPESRI
+538 TYVPIDPDYPESRI

-571 GQAKGLAF
+571 SQTRSLAF

-589 EISLMSSEN
+589 EILLMSSEN
-598 LPLEAGLHDTAY
+598 LPLEAGLDDTAY

-636 NTNYLTISETDT
+636 NTNYLTILETDT

-674 VLPKKDT
+674 VLPQKET
-681 ILDMHELTELIKR
+681 ILDMGKLTELIKG
-694 ESISVM
+694 EHISVM
-700 FVPTALFNLLID
+700 FVPTALFHLLVD
-712 EETDW
+712 EGTDW
-717 MRSVR
+717 MRGVR

-748 INVYG
+748 LNVYG
-753 PTESTVFATYYS
+753 PTESTVFATYYPI
-765 VDEAPPIEAYSIPIG
+765 DEAIPLEARSIPIG
-780 KPINQTGAYILSQQ
+780 KPLNQTGAYILSEHR
-794 GQLQP
+794 QLQP

-817 LNRPDLTKEAFITHP
+817 LNRPDLTKQVFIAHP

-843 DLAYFRADGL
+843 DLAYFREDGL

-868 HRIELTEIEAHLLM
+868 HRIELTEIEANLLM
-882 HPGVKQAALITDQH
+882 HPGVKQAVLLADHDETN
-896 GSSQHTRLLAY
+896 HTRLLAY
-907 MTCEDEWK
+907 ITCDDAWK
-915 DKVDVIKSGLKEK
+915 GKLDDIKSGLKER
-928 LPAYMQPHE
+928 LPAYMLPHE
-937 LIRLEKMPLTP
+937 LIELENLPLTP

-967 HVKLP
+967 RVKLP

-980 LVMWCEVLER
+980 LLMWREVLER
-990 DDISTDDHF
+990 EDISTDDHF
-999 FEIGGHSLKAMSLLS
+999 FELGGHSLKAMSLLS

-1019 FDVQVPIHLLFETPT
+1019 FEVQVPIHLLFETPT
-1034 IEAIS
+1034 IEALS
-1039 RYIQQQDHEA
+1039 RYIQHQDGET

-1078 AAKTLDSVRLIAFDF
+1078 AAKTLDDVRLVAFDF
-1093 IEADHRM
+1093 IETNNRM
-1100 TQYVHHIQHL
+1100 AQYVQHIQHL
-1110 QPEGPLTLMGY
+1110 QPKGPLTLMGY

-1133 SLEQAGR
+1133 ALEQVGR

-1166 DIAAIVHQS
+1166 DIEAIVHQT
-1175 KQSELAQEELVQE
+1175 KQSELAQGEIVQE

-1207 GRIQADIDFIQSEEQ
+1207 GKIQADITFIQSEEQ
-1222 IEIPDWMDHW
+1222 IAIPDWM
-1232 EEATTGAY
+1232 EEWTQATAGSFTQ
-1240 RYYQGYGEHADMF
+1240 YQGYGRHADMF
-1253 KNKECAAQNA
+1253 KHKECAAQNA
-1263 QLIQKIINQKNRE
+1263 QLIKHIVNQTNRE
-1276 AVL
+1276 RVL

>member
-45 GTLRYDLLEK
+45 GTLRSDLLEK

-78 PVQVVLKERPFT
+78 PVQVVLKNRPFQ
-90 LDVVDLQDLSED
+90 LDIVDIQDLSES
-102 EQLERIEKFK
+102 EQLERIDRFK
-112 QQDQLRGFDLSKDS
+112 QKDQLRGFDLSKDL
-126 LMRASVFQTGPASYR
+126 LMRASVFQTGPSSYR

-165 IYHALLHDVPYKL
+165 IYHALLHDIPYRL
-178 TPVKPYKEY
+178 EPVKPYKEY
-187 IKWLEKQDKQAS
+187 IQWLEKQDKQAS
-199 LQYWQQSLAGFDGQ
+199 LEYWTQSLAGFEGQ

-227 LGEIEWSM
+227 LGEIEWAM
-235 SKEETAALSELALQ
+235 SKEETAALSELALK
-249 QNATLSSALQSVWSV
+249 QNATLSSALQSIWSI

-301 IPRRIQLTDHMT
+301 IPRRIQLTDQMT
-313 FRALLSETQ
+313 FRSLLSETQ

-340 AKTGQQQLIDHIV
+340 AKAGQQQLIDHIV

-365 QEARLGFT
+365 QESLLGFT

-393 GEELLLKLAFNQRAF
+393 GERLQLKLAFNQRAF
-408 DPQFVHKL
+408 DPAFVHKL
-416 KEQLSL
+416 KDQLTL
-422 LINEAVKHPDQSVHT
+422 LIRGTIKHPDQSVHT
-437 LPLVTKQEKQLILEE
+437 LTLVTKQEKQRMLED

-460 DQLYLSKWFEHN
+460 DQLYLTKWFEHN

-477 NAVALSAEEQTM
+477 NAVALSAGDHTM

-504 LQKNGAEHQTVIA
+504 LQKNGVNHQTVTA
-517 ILADR
+517 ILAER

-538 AYVPIDPDYPESRI
+538 TYVPIDPDYPESRI

-571 GQAKGLAF
+571 SQTRLLAF

-589 EISLMSSEN
+589 EILLMSSEN
-598 LPLEAGLHDTAY
+598 LPLEAGLDDTAY

-636 NTNYLTISETDT
+636 NTNYLTILETDT

-674 VLPKKDT
+674 VLPQKET
-681 ILDMHELTELIKR
+681 ILDMGKLTELIKG
-694 ESISVM
+694 EHISVM
-700 FVPTALFNLLID
+700 FVPTALFHLLVD
-712 EETDW
+712 EGTDW
-717 MRSVR
+717 MRGVR

-748 INVYG
+748 LNVYG
-753 PTESTVFATYYS
+753 PTESTVFATYYPI
-765 VDEAPPIEAYSIPIG
+765 DEAIPLEAHSIPIG
-780 KPINQTGAYILSQQ
+780 KPLNQTGAYILSEHR
-794 GQLQP
+794 QLQP

-817 LNRPDLTKEAFITHP
+817 LNRPDLTKQVFIPHP
-832 FAAGER
+832 FASGER

-843 DLAYFRADGL
+843 DLAYFREEGL

-868 HRIELTEIEAHLLM
+868 HRIELTEIEANLLM
-882 HPGVKQAALITDQH
+882 HPGVKQAVLLADHDETN
-896 GSSQHTRLLAY
+896 HTRLLAY
-907 MTCEDEWK
+907 ITCDDAWK
-915 DKVDVIKSGLKEK
+915 GKLDDIKSRLKER
-928 LPAYMQPHE
+928 LPAYMLPHE
-937 LIRLEKMPLTP
+937 LIELENLPLTP

-967 HVKLP
+967 RVKLP

-980 LVMWCEVLER
+980 LVMWREVLER
-990 DDISTDDHF
+990 EDISTDDHF
-999 FEIGGHSLKAMSLLS
+999 FELGGHSLKAMSLLS

-1019 FDVQVPIHLLFETPT
+1019 FEVQVPIHLLFETPT
-1034 IEAIS
+1034 IEALS
-1039 RYIQQQDHEA
+1039 HYIQHQDGET

-1078 AAKTLDSVRLIAFDF
+1078 AAKTLDDVRLIAFDF
-1093 IEADHRM
+1093 IETNNRM
-1100 TQYVHHIQHL
+1100 AQYVQHIQHL
-1110 QPEGPLTLMGY
+1110 QPKGPLTLMGY

-1133 SLEQAGR
+1133 ALEQGGR
-1140 TVEKVI
+1140 IVEKVI

-1166 DIAAIVHQS
+1166 DIEAIVHQT
-1175 KQSELAQEELVQE
+1175 KQSELAQGEIVQE

-1207 GRIQADIDFIQSEEQ
+1207 GKIQADITFIQSEEQ
-1222 IEIPDWMDHW
+1222 IAIPDWM
-1232 EEATTGAY
+1232 EEWTQATAGSFTQ
-1240 RYYQGYGEHADMF
+1240 YQGYGRHADMF
-1253 KNKECAAQNA
+1253 KHKECAAQNA
-1263 QLIQKIINQKNRE
+1263 KLIKHIVNQTNRE
-1276 AVL
+1276 RVL

>member
-45 GTLRYDLLEK
+45 GTLRSDLLEK

-78 PVQVVLKERPFT
+78 PVQVVLKNRPFQ
-90 LDVVDLQDLSED
+90 LDVVDIQDLSES
-102 EQLERIEKFK
+102 EQLERIDRFK
-112 QQDQLRGFDLSKDS
+112 QQDQLRGFDLSKDL
-126 LMRASVFQTGPASYR
+126 LMRASVFQTGPSSYR

-165 IYHALLHDVPYKL
+165 IYHALLHDIPYRL
-178 TPVKPYKEY
+178 EPVKPYKEY
-187 IKWLEKQDKQAS
+187 IQWLEKQDKQAS
-199 LQYWQQSLAGFDGQ
+199 LEYWTQSLAGFEGQ

-227 LGEIEWSM
+227 LGEIEWAM

-249 QNATLSSALQSVWSV
+249 QNATLSSALQSVWSI

-301 IPRRIQLTDHMT
+301 IPRRIQLTDQMT
-313 FRALLSETQ
+313 FRSLLSETQ

-340 AKTGQQQLIDHIV
+340 AKAGQQQLIDHIV

-365 QEARLGFT
+365 QESLLGFT

-393 GEELLLKLAFNQRAF
+393 GERLQLKLAFNQRAF
-408 DPQFVHKL
+408 DPAFVHKL
-416 KEQLSL
+416 KDQLTL
-422 LINEAVKHPDQSVHT
+422 LIRGTIKHPDQSVHT
-437 LPLVTKQEKQLILEE
+437 LTLVTKQEKQRMLED

-460 DQLYLSKWFEHN
+460 DQLYLTKWFEHN

-477 NAVALSAEEQTM
+477 NAVALSAGDHTM

-504 LQKNGAEHQTVIA
+504 LQKNGVEHQTVTA
-517 ILADR
+517 ILAER

-538 AYVPIDPDYPESRI
+538 TYVPIDPDYPESRI

-571 GQAKGLAF
+571 SQTRSLAF

-589 EISLMSSEN
+589 EILLMSSEN
-598 LPLEAGLHDTAY
+598 LPLEAGLDDTAY

-636 NTNYLTISETDT
+636 NTNYLTILETDT

-674 VLPKKDT
+674 VLPQKET
-681 ILDMHELTELIKR
+681 ILDMGKLTELIKG
-694 ESISVM
+694 EHISVM
-700 FVPTALFNLLID
+700 FVPTALFHLLVD
-712 EETDW
+712 EGTDW
-717 MRSVR
+717 MRGVR

-748 INVYG
+748 LNVYG
-753 PTESTVFATYYS
+753 PTESTVFATYYPI
-765 VDEAPPIEAYSIPIG
+765 DEAIPLEAHSIPIG
-780 KPINQTGAYILSQQ
+780 KPLNQTGAYILSEHR
-794 GQLQP
+794 QLQP

-817 LNRPDLTKEAFITHP
+817 LNRPDLTKQVFIPHP
-832 FAAGER
+832 FASGER

-843 DLAYFRADGL
+843 DLAYFREEGL

-868 HRIELTEIEAHLLM
+868 HRIELTEIEANLLM
-882 HPGVKQAALITDQH
+882 HPGVKQAVLLADHDETN
-896 GSSQHTRLLAY
+896 HTRLLAY
-907 MTCEDEWK
+907 ITCDDAWK
-915 DKVDVIKSGLKEK
+915 GKLDDIKSRLKER
-928 LPAYMQPHE
+928 LPAYMLPHE
-937 LIRLEKMPLTP
+937 LIELENLPLTP
-948 NGKVDKRQLPKPEA
+948 NGKVDKRQLPKTEA

-967 HVKLP
+967 RVKLP

-980 LVMWCEVLER
+980 LVMWREVLER
-990 DDISTDDHF
+990 EDISTDDHF
-999 FEIGGHSLKAMSLLS
+999 FELGGHSLKAMSLLS

-1019 FDVQVPIHLLFETPT
+1019 FEVQVPIHLLFETPT
-1034 IEAIS
+1034 IEALS
-1039 RYIQQQDHEA
+1039 HYIQHQDGET

-1078 AAKTLDSVRLIAFDF
+1078 AAKTLDDVRLIAFDF
-1093 IEADHRM
+1093 IETNNRM
-1100 TQYVHHIQHL
+1100 AQYVQHIQHL
-1110 QPEGPLTLMGY
+1110 QPKGPLTLMGY

-1133 SLEQAGR
+1133 ALEQGGR

-1166 DIAAIVHQS
+1166 DIEAIVHQT
-1175 KQSELAQEELVQE
+1175 KQSELAQGEIVQE
-1188 ALAQKTRAYYET
+1188 ALVQKTRAYYET

-1207 GRIQADIDFIQSEEQ
+1207 GKIQADITFIQSEEQ
-1222 IEIPDWMDHW
+1222 IAIPDWM
-1232 EEATTGAY
+1232 EEWTQATAGSFTQ
-1240 RYYQGYGEHADMF
+1240 YQGYGRHADMF
-1253 KNKECAAQNA
+1253 KHKEYAAQNA
-1263 QLIQKIINQKNRE
+1263 KLIKHIVNQTNRE
-1276 AVL
+1276 RVL

>member
-45 GTLRYDLLEK
+45 GTLRSDLLEK

-78 PVQVVLKERPFT
+78 PVQVVLKNRPFQ
-90 LDVVDLQDLSED
+90 LDIVDIQDLSES
-102 EQLERIEKFK
+102 EQLERIDRFK
-112 QQDQLRGFDLSKDS
+112 QKDQLRGFDLSKDL
-126 LMRASVFQTGPASYR
+126 LMRASVFQTGPSSYR

-150 LDGWCFGLVVQELFA
+150 LDGWCFSLVVQELFA
-165 IYHALLHDVPYKL
+165 IYHALLHDVPYRL
-178 TPVKPYKEY
+178 EPVKPYKEY
-187 IKWLEKQDKQAS
+187 IQWLEKQDKQAS
-199 LQYWQQSLAGFDGQ
+199 LEYWTQSLAGFEGQ

-227 LGEIEWSM
+227 LGEIEWAM

-249 QNATLSSALQSVWSV
+249 QNATLSSALQSVWSI

-301 IPRRIQLTDHMT
+301 IPRRIQLTDQMT
-313 FRALLSETQ
+313 FRSLLSETQ

-340 AKTGQQQLIDHIV
+340 AKAGQQQLIDHIV

-365 QEARLGFT
+365 QESLLGFT

-393 GEELLLKLAFNQRAF
+393 GEQLQLKLAFNQRAF
-408 DPQFVHKL
+408 DPAFVHKL
-416 KEQLSL
+416 KDQLTL
-422 LINEAVKHPDQSVHT
+422 LIRGTIKHPDQSVHT
-437 LPLVTKQEKQLILEE
+437 LTLVTKQEKQRMLEE

-460 DQLYLSKWFEHN
+460 DQLYLTKWFEHN

-477 NAVALSAEEQTM
+477 NAVALSAGDHTM

-504 LQKNGAEHQTVIA
+504 LQKNGVNHQTVTA
-517 ILADR
+517 ILAER

-538 AYVPIDPDYPESRI
+538 TYVPIDPDYPESRI

-571 GQAKGLAF
+571 SQTRSLAF

-589 EISLMSSEN
+589 EILLMSSEN
-598 LPLEAGLHDTAY
+598 LPLEAGLDDTAY

-636 NTNYLTISETDT
+636 NTNYLTILETDT

-674 VLPKKDT
+674 VLPQKET
-681 ILDMHELTELIKR
+681 ILDMGKLTELIKG
-694 ESISVM
+694 EHISVM
-700 FVPTALFNLLID
+700 FVPTALFHLLVD
-712 EETDW
+712 EGTDW
-717 MRSVR
+717 MRGVR

-748 INVYG
+748 LNVYG
-753 PTESTVFATYYS
+753 PTESTVFATYYPI
-765 VDEAPPIEAYSIPIG
+765 DEAIPLEAHSIPIG
-780 KPINQTGAYILSQQ
+780 KPLNQTGAYILSEHR
-794 GQLQP
+794 QLQP

-817 LNRPDLTKEAFITHP
+817 LNRPDLTKQVFIPHP
-832 FAAGER
+832 FASGER

-843 DLAYFRADGL
+843 DLAYFREDGL

-868 HRIELTEIEAHLLM
+868 HRIELTEIEANLLM
-882 HPGVKQAALITDQH
+882 HPGVKQAVILADHDETN
-896 GSSQHTRLLAY
+896 HTRLLAY
-907 MTCEDEWK
+907 ITCDDAWK
-915 DKVDVIKSGLKEK
+915 GKLDDIKSRLKER
-928 LPAYMQPHE
+928 LPAYMLPHE
-937 LIRLEKMPLTP
+937 LIELENLPLTP

-967 HVKLP
+967 RVKLP

-980 LVMWCEVLER
+980 LVMWREVLER
-990 DDISTDDHF
+990 EDISTDDHF

-1019 FDVQVPIHLLFETPT
+1019 FEVQVPIHLLFETPT
-1034 IEAIS
+1034 IEALS
-1039 RYIQQQDHEA
+1039 HYIQHQDGET

-1078 AAKTLDSVRLIAFDF
+1078 AAKTLDDVRLIAFDF
-1093 IEADHRM
+1093 IETNNRM
-1100 TQYVHHIQHL
+1100 AQYVQHIQHL
-1110 QPEGPLTLMGY
+1110 QPKGPLTLMGY

-1133 SLEQAGR
+1133 ALEQGGR

-1166 DIAAIVHQS
+1166 DIEAIVHQT
-1175 KQSELAQEELVQE
+1175 KQSELAQGEIVQE
-1188 ALAQKTRAYYET
+1188 ALVQKTRAYYET

-1207 GRIQADIDFIQSEEQ
+1207 GKIQADITFIQSEEQ
-1222 IEIPDWMDHW
+1222 IAIPDWM
-1232 EEATTGAY
+1232 EEWTQATAGSFTQ
-1240 RYYQGYGEHADMF
+1240 YQGYGRHADMF
-1253 KNKECAAQNA
+1253 KHKECAAQNA
-1263 QLIQKIINQKNRE
+1263 KLIKHIVNQTNRE
-1276 AVL
+1276 RVL

>member
-1253 KNKECAAQNA
+1253 KNKECATQNA

>member
-45 GTLRYDLLEK
+45 GTLRHDLLEK

-78 PVQVVLKERPFT
+78 PVQVVLKNRPFQ
-90 LDVVDLQDLSED
+90 LDVVDIQDLSES
-102 EQLERIEKFK
+102 EQFERIDRFK
-112 QQDQLRGFDLSKDS
+112 QKDQLRGFDLSKDL
-126 LMRASVFQTGPASYR
+126 LMRASVFQTGPSSYR

-165 IYHALLHDVPYKL
+165 IYHALLHDIPYRL
-178 TPVKPYKEY
+178 EPVKPYKEY
-187 IKWLEKQDKQAS
+187 IHWLEKQDKQAS
-199 LQYWQQSLAGFDGQ
+199 LEYWTQSLAGFEGQ

-227 LGEIEWSM
+227 LGEIEWAM

-249 QNATLSSALQSVWSV
+249 QNATLSSALQSAWSI

-279 VVSGRPADL
+279 VVSGRPSDL

-301 IPRRIQLTDHMT
+301 IPRRIQLTDQMT
-313 FRALLSETQ
+313 FRSLLSETQ

-340 AKTGQQQLIDHIV
+340 AKAGQQQLIDHIV

-365 QEARLGFT
+365 QESLLGFT

-393 GEELLLKLAFNQRAF
+393 GEQLQLKLAFNQRAF
-408 DPQFVHKL
+408 DPAFVHKL
-416 KEQLSL
+416 KDQLTL
-422 LINEAVKHPDQSVHT
+422 LIKGAIKHPDQSVHT
-437 LPLVTKQEKQLILEE
+437 LTLVTKQEKQRMLEE

-460 DQLYLSKWFEHN
+460 DQLYLTKWFEHN

-477 NAVALSAEEQTM
+477 NAVALSAGDHTM

-504 LQKNGAEHQTVIA
+504 LQKNGVGHQTVTA
-517 ILADR
+517 ILAER

-538 AYVPIDPDYPESRI
+538 TYVPIDPDYPESRI

-565 THSSFI
+565 THSSCI
-571 GQAKGLAF
+571 SQTRSLAF
-579 DGTYLFADDQ
+579 GGMYLFADDQ
-589 EISLMSSEN
+589 EILLMSSEN
-598 LPLEAGLHDTAY
+598 LPLEAGLDDTAY

-636 NTNYLTISETDT
+636 NTNYLTILETDT

-674 VLPKKDT
+674 VLPQKET
-681 ILDMHELTELIKR
+681 ILDMGKLTELIKG
-694 ESISVM
+694 EHISVM
-700 FVPTALFNLLID
+700 FVPTALFHLLVD
-712 EETDW
+712 EGTDW

-748 INVYG
+748 LNVYG
-753 PTESTVFATYYS
+753 PTESTVFATYYPI
-765 VDEAPPIEAYSIPIG
+765 DEAIPLEAHSIPIG
-780 KPINQTGAYILSQQ
+780 KPLNQTGAYILSEHR
-794 GQLQP
+794 QLQP

-817 LNRPDLTKEAFITHP
+817 LNRPDLTKQVFIAHP

-843 DLAYFRADGL
+843 DLAYFREDGL

-868 HRIELTEIEAHLLM
+868 HRIELTEIEANLLM
-882 HPGVKQAALITDQH
+882 HQGVKQAVLLADHDETN
-896 GSSQHTRLLAY
+896 HTRLLAY
-907 MTCEDEWK
+907 ITCDDAWK
-915 DKVDVIKSGLKEK
+915 GKLDDIKSGLKER
-928 LPAYMQPHE
+928 LPAYMLPHE
-937 LIRLEKMPLTP
+937 LIELENLPLTP

-967 HVKLP
+967 RVKLP

-980 LVMWCEVLER
+980 LVMWREVLER
-990 DDISTDDHF
+990 EDISTDDHF
-999 FEIGGHSLKAMSLLS
+999 FELGGHSLKAMSLLS

-1019 FDVQVPIHLLFETPT
+1019 FEVQVPIHLLFETPT
-1034 IEAIS
+1034 IEALS
-1039 RYIQQQDHEA
+1039 HYIQHQDGET

-1078 AAKTLDSVRLIAFDF
+1078 AAKTLDDVRLVAFDF
-1093 IEADHRM
+1093 IETNNRM
-1100 TQYVHHIQHL
+1100 AQYVQHIQHL
-1110 QPEGPLTLMGY
+1110 QPKGPLTLMGY

-1133 SLEQAGR
+1133 ALEQGGR

-1166 DIAAIVHQS
+1166 DIEAIVHQT
-1175 KQSELAQEELVQE
+1175 KQSELAQGEIVQE

-1207 GRIQADIDFIQSEEQ
+1207 GKIQADITFIQSEEQ
-1222 IEIPDWMDHW
+1222 IAIPDWM
-1232 EEATTGAY
+1232 EEWTQATAGSFTQ
-1240 RYYQGYGEHADMF
+1240 YQGYGRHADMF
-1253 KNKECAAQNA
+1253 KHKECAAQNA
-1263 QLIQKIINQKNRE
+1263 QLIKHIVNQTNRE
-1276 AVL
+1276 RVL